1 MADKNSENRGSLEE
15 REKATKELFERDIA
29 KDGSRKDLEADD
41 VLGSDHYEV
50 AQADVA
56 MAEKADD
63 KLHREAEDAADTASV
78 KLDPSVGAE
87 QDSNENGNQSLA
99 RESRVP
105 NSAPTANSD
114 DVAATPSVFAGDS
127 RSQQVHGLHNQP
139 QQETVPSVDP
149 STESAPDTFSLG
161 IEQPEPDYGVDKLDS
176 TVQESLPGEPLEAS
190 SIDGGDQ
197 ELVVANLVVANPH
210 TEQSYNYELIGSG
223 RDYFELVN
231 NQILIKPGVNI
242 DTTQS
247 SSHSLTFQITDESG
261 NTHQETVVIN
271 VDLDAEEA
279 VIVLGVPEEQA
290 DPISEDGSSP
300 SHEEQ
305 EPEESLTF
313 SLLDETE
320 APAGFVLHE
329 DGSYDLDVTH
339 EAYQHLGVGDSQTLV
354 VPVQIITD
362 QGEVTTTEIQVVI
375 HGSNDLPIVAAEQS
389 AEATEG
395 SSTVEGEIFA
405 TDVDD
410 NSVLSFAVSD
420 GNHLPDGFVLS
431 LDGHYSFS
439 AENYNGLGEGERQIL
454 EIPITVTDEHGA
466 TAHTTLSITI
476 TGTNDGPVAV
486 AQGSTIEE
494 GELLTGQLQASD
506 VDLAEGAVL
515 SFTTA
520 SEVDGLTLNEDGS
533 YSFDASVYQSL
544 GEGETQT
551 IEVAV
556 MVTDDQGAVAETTLT
571 ITVTGTN
578 DKPVAEAHEVSVDES
593 GLVTGQLQA
602 SDVDLVEGAALS
614 FTVLSEVDGLT
625 LNEDGSYSFDASS
638 YQSLGA
644 GETETLEVPVAVT
657 DDRGAS
663 AETIL
668 TITVTG
674 TNDNPVAEA
683 HVVSADEG
691 GLVIG
696 QLHAN
701 DVDLADGATLSFTTS
716 SEVDGLTLNED
727 GSYSFAASSYQ
738 SLGEGE
744 TQTIEV
750 PVTVTDDQGAT
761 AETTLTITVTGTN
774 DNPVA
779 EAHQVSAEEGG
790 LLTGQ
795 IQASDV
801 DLAEGASLSFTTLS
815 EVEGLTL
822 NEDGSYSFD
831 AYSYQSL
838 GEGETQF
845 IEVPVTVTDDQGA
858 TTETT
863 LTITVTGTND
873 NPVAEAHQISAEEGG
888 LLIGRLQASDVDLAD
903 GTTLSFTTSSEV
915 DGLTLNEDGSYS
927 FDASSYQSLG
937 AGERE
942 FLEVPVVV
950 TDDRGATAET
960 TLTIT
965 VTGTNDAPVAEAQQT
980 SVDEGELVKGQLKAG
995 DVDLAEGSTL
1005 SFSTTSEIE
1014 GLTLNEDGTYSF
1026 DTSAYQSL
1034 GEGES
1039 QTVEV
1044 PVTVTDDQGGTA
1056 ETTLTITVIGTNDNP
1071 IAEAHEVSVDESGLI
1086 TGELQASDVDLV
1098 DGATLS
1104 FTTSSE
1110 VEGLTLN
1117 EDGSYSFDAS
1127 TYQSLGEG
1135 ETEFLEVP
1143 VVVTDD
1149 QGATAE
1155 TTLMITVTGTND
1167 APVAEA
1173 QQASV
1178 EEGVSVKGQLKAGD
1192 VDLAEGSLLSFSSTS
1207 EVEGLTLNE
1216 DGSYSFEASSY
1227 RSLGEGET
1235 EIIEVPVTVTDD
1247 QGATAE
1253 TTLTITVTG
1262 TNDAPVAEAEQAA
1275 VDEGNFVNGQLEAG
1289 DIDLAEGSALSF
1301 SSSSEVDGLTLN
1313 EDGSYSF
1320 DASSYQSLG
1329 EGETEIIEVPVT
1341 VTDDQGAT
1349 AETTLTITVTGTNDA
1364 PVTEAEQVTV
1374 DEGAL
1379 VKGQLEGDDVD
1390 LAEGST
1396 LSFSTVSEI
1405 EGLSLNED
1413 GSYTFDASSYQ
1424 SLGEGETA
1432 IFEVPVVVAD
1442 DQGATAETTLT
1453 ISVTGTNDA
1462 PVAEAE
1468 QVAVD
1473 EGNFISGQLEAGDV
1487 DLADGSSLSFSTS
1500 SEVEGLTLNEDGSYS
1515 FDASSYQSLGEGEA
1529 QSIEVP
1535 VAVTDDQ
1542 GATADTTLT
1551 ITVTGTNDAPVADA
1565 QQTTVEEGA
1574 FVKGQ
1579 LNAGDV
1585 DLAEGSSLSFST
1597 ASEIEGLTLTEDG
1610 SYAFDASSYQ
1620 SLGEG
1625 ETATFEVPVVVT
1637 DDQGATAET
1646 TLTITVTGTND
1657 VPVAEAQQTS
1667 VEEGELVK
1675 GQLKAG
1681 DIDLAEGSALSF
1693 STSSEVEGLII
1704 NDDGSYTFD
1713 ASSYQSLGAGE
1724 TETLDVPVVV
1734 SDDQGSTAETTLTIT
1749 VTGTNDAPVAEAEE
1763 VAVDEGNFISGQL
1776 EAGDVDLAEGSALSF
1791 STTSEVEGLTLNED
1805 GSYSFDASSY
1815 QSLSA
1820 GETRSIEVPVSVS
1833 DDQGAAAE
1841 TTLTI
1846 TVTGTNDNP
1855 VAEIQQISAEE
1866 GGLVTGQ
1873 LQASDVDLAEGAS
1886 LSFTT
1891 VSEVEGLT
1899 LDEDGS
1905 YSFDASSYQSL
1916 GEGETESIEVPV
1928 TVTDDQGATAE
1939 TTLMITVTG
1948 TNDNPVAEAQEISAE
1963 EGGLLT
1969 GQLQASDIDLAQS
1982 TDLSFSTS
1990 SEVEGLTLY
1999 QDGSYSF
2006 DASSY
2011 QSLGEGETATFEV
2024 PVVVTDDQ
2032 GAAAETT
2039 LTITVTGTNDA
2050 PGVDAQQTAVE
2061 EGAFV
2066 KGQLKADDVDLAEG
2080 STLSF
2085 STVSEIEGLTLNED
2099 GSYSFDA
2106 SSYQSLGEGETQSI
2120 EVPVTVTD
2128 DQGATAETTLTITV
2142 TGTNDVPIA
2151 EAQEVT
2157 VDEGG
2162 LLTGQLQAGDV
2173 DLAEGAS
2180 LSFTTVSEVEGL
2192 TLNED
2197 GSYSFDASSFQS
2209 LGAGEVQTIEV
2220 PITVTDDQGVPDE
2233 TTLTITVTGTNDAP
2247 VAEAEQVT
2255 VDEDAFIKG
2264 QLEAGDADL
2273 VEGSTLS
2280 FSTVSEIEGL
2290 TLNEDGSYSFDA
2302 SSYQSLGEGE
2312 TANFEVPVVVTD
2324 DQGAAA
2330 ETTLTI
2336 TVTGTNDAPVAETE
2350 QVTVDDGV
2358 FVKGQL
2364 KADDVDLAEGS
2375 SLSFSTS
2382 SEVEGLTLNEDG
2394 SYSFDASS
2402 YQSLSAGEA
2411 ETIEVPVS
2419 VTDDQGATAETT
2431 LTITVTGTNDAPVA
2445 EAEQVALDEGAFV
2458 KGQLEAGDVDL
2469 AEGSSISFSTSSE
2482 VEGLT
2487 LYQDGSYSFDA
2498 SSYHSLGEGETA
2510 TFEVPVVVT
2519 DDQGAAAETTLTI
2532 TVTGTND
2539 APVAKAQ
2546 QTAVEEGAFVKG
2558 QLKAGDVDLAEG
2570 ASLSFS
2576 TSSEVEGLT
2585 LHEDGS
2591 YSFDAS
2597 SYQSLSAGETQSIE
2611 VPVTVTDDQGATA
2624 ETTLTITVTGT
2635 NDAPVAEAE
2644 QVTVDEGAL
2653 VKGQLEGDD
2662 VDLAEGSTLSFS
2674 TVSEIE
2680 GLTLN
2685 EDGSYT
2691 FDASYYQ
2698 SLGEGE
2704 TAIIEVPVVV
2714 ADDQGATAETTLT
2727 ITVTGTNDAPVAE
2740 AEQVAVDE
2748 GNFISGQLEAGDVD
2762 LAEGASLSFSTSSE
2776 VEGLTLYED
2785 GSFSFDASSY
2795 QSLGAGET
2803 ETLEVPVVVT
2813 DDHGGTAETT
2823 LTVTVTGTND
2833 LPSVV
2838 AEEIV
2843 VEEGEI
2849 IRGQLEATDIDLPI
2863 GSSLSFSTN
2872 ADIEGLTLNADGSYS
2887 FDASGY
2893 EGLDR
2898 GESATIEV
2906 PVVVEDDQ
2914 GGKAET
2920 ILTIN
2925 VEGIGSDTDSSGGH
2939 EVSDPDK
2946 DDENQGRGE
2955 EGGQEHQGRG
2965 DRDDGEEDQGR
2976 SDRDDREEHRGRGDR
2991 DDREEHRG
2999 RGDREDR
3006 EEHRGRGGRDDR
3018 EEHRGRGDRE
3028 DREEH
3033 RGRGGRDDREEH
3045 RGRGGRDDRE
3055 EHRGRGDRDD
3065 REEHRGRGGRD
3076 DREEHRGRGGRDDR
3090 EEHRGRGDREDR
3102 EEHRGRDG
3110 RDEREEHR
3118 GRGDRDD
3125 REEHRGRGGRDDR
3138 EEHRGR
3144 GGRDDREEHRGRG
3157 GRDDREEHRG
3167 RGGRDDREE
3176 HRGRGGRDDHEE
3188 HRGRGGR
3195 DDREEHRGRGEHD
3208 DREHHRGWG
3217 HRDDWDEHPRNSEH
3231 GERHPQRGH
3240 RFREENEES
3249 HSSPTDIQVQ
3259 GGVVEEGSAS
3269 GTVVATLSAI
3279 DEDSGD
3285 QFSYDLIRDDSG
3297 HFEIVG
3303 DQLVITHGADLDY
3316 EDRSAHQI
3324 SIRVTDSTGNTF
3336 TETIA
3341 INVAD
3346 VQEAMSVE
3354 EENYSTSDDD
3364 SDLMEDSEDLGYRDD
3379 DSDLLEDSEDL
3390 DHRDELD
3397 DDSGLSTDS
3406 EYEFSEASS
3415 ELSDLRDFDDSQDL
3429 DHEVTE
3435 DEANNPF
3442 DGANYFDEGRGEGWT
3457 DVVQLNPD
3465 ADPNADPS
3473 NPWAISVDGEQV
3485 QYDIADNALSVNPET
3500 SSQITFSDGSE
3511 LTIEGV
3517 ERIEW

>member
-41 VLGSDHYEV
+41 VLGSDHHEV

-87 QDSNENGNQSLA
+87 QDLNENGNQSLA

-105 NSAPTANSD
+105 NSAPAANSD

-127 RSQQVHGLHNQP
+127 RSQQVHGLHDQP

-161 IEQPEPDYGVDKLDS
+161 TEQPEPDYGVDKLDS
-176 TVQESLPGEPLEAS
+176 TVQESLPGEPSEAS

-405 TDVDD
+405 TDADD

-486 AQGSTIEE
+486 AQGSSIEE

-602 SDVDLVEGAALS
+602 SDVDLAEGTALS
-614 FTVLSEVDGLT
+614 FTVLSEVDGLI

-744 TQTIEV
+744 TEIIEV

-761 AETTLTITVTGTN
+761 AEATLTITVTGTN

-801 DLAEGASLSFTTLS
+801 DLAEGASLSFTTVS

-873 NPVAEAHQISAEEGG
+873 NPVAEAHQVSAEEGG
-888 LLIGRLQASDVDLAD
+888 LLIGQLQASDVDLAD

-1086 TGELQASDVDLV
+1086 TGQLQASDIDLA

-1127 TYQSLGEG
+1127 TYQSLGAG

-1155 TTLMITVTGTND
+1155 TTLTITVTGTND

-1178 EEGVSVKGQLKAGD
+1178 EEGVLVKGQLKAGD

-1262 TNDAPVAEAEQAA
+1262 TNDAPVAEAEQVA
-1275 VDEGNFVNGQLEAG
+1275 VDEGNFVSGQLEAG
-1289 DIDLAEGSALSF
+1289 DVDLAEGSALSF

-1320 DASSYQSLG
+1320 DASSYLSLG
-1329 EGETEIIEVPVT
+1329 EGETETIEVPVT
-1341 VTDDQGAT
+1341 VTDEQGAT

-1405 EGLSLNED
+1405 EGLTLNED
-1413 GSYTFDASSYQ
+1413 GSYTFDASYYQ

-1515 FDASSYQSLGEGEA
+1515 FDASSYQSLGEGETET
-1529 QSIEVP
+1529 IEVP
-1535 VAVTDDQ
+1535 VSVSDDQ
-1542 GATADTTLT
+1542 GATAETTLT
-1551 ITVTGTNDAPVADA
+1551 ITVTGTNDAPVAEA
-1565 QQTTVEEGA
+1565 QQTAVEEGA

-2255 VDEDAFIKG
+2255 VDEGAFIKG

-2273 VEGSTLS
+2273 AEGSTLS

-2290 TLNEDGSYSFDA
+2290 TLNEDGSYSFDT

-2336 TVTGTNDAPVAETE
+2336 TVTGTNDAPVTE
-2350 QVTVDDGV
+2350 AQQTSVEEGA

-2375 SLSFSTS
+2375 TLSFSTS

-2469 AEGSSISFSTSSE
+2469 AEGSSLSFSTSSE

-2611 VPVTVTDDQGATA
+2611 VPVSVSDDQGATA

-2635 NDAPVAEAE
+2635 NDAPVAEAQQTAVE
-2644 QVTVDEGAL
+2644 EGAF
-2653 VKGQLEGDD
+2653 VKGQLK
-2662 VDLAEGSTLSFS
+2662 
-2674 TVSEIE
+2674 
-2680 GLTLN
+2680 
-2685 EDGSYT
+2685 
-2691 FDASYYQ
+2691 
-2698 SLGEGE
+2698 
-2704 TAIIEVPVVV
+2704 
-2714 ADDQGATAETTLT
+2714 
-2727 ITVTGTNDAPVAE
+2727 
-2740 AEQVAVDE
+2740 
-2748 GNFISGQLEAGDVD
+2748 AGDVD

-2976 SDRDDREEHRGRGDR
+2976 GDRDDREEHRGRGDR

-2999 RGDREDR
+2999 RGDRDDR
-3006 EEHRGRGGRDDR
+3006 EEHRGRGDRDDR
-3018 EEHRGRGDRE
+3018 EEHRGRGDRD
-3028 DREEH
+3028 DREEY

-3102 EEHRGRDG
+3102 EEHRGRG
-3110 RDEREEHR
+3110 
-3118 GRGDRDD
+3118 GRDD

-3176 HRGRGGRDDHEE
+3176 HRGRGGRDDREE
-3188 HRGRGGR
+3188 HRGRGGRDDREEHQGRGGR

-3217 HRDDWDEHPRNSEH
+3217 HRDEWDEHPRNSEH

-3303 DQLVITHGADLDY
+3303 DQLVVTHGADIDY

-3364 SDLMEDSEDLGYRDD
+3364 SDLMEDSEDLGHRDD

-3435 DEANNPF
+3435 DEANNSF

>member
-405 TDVDD
+405 TDADD

-486 AQGSTIEE
+486 AQGSSIEE

-602 SDVDLVEGAALS
+602 SDVDLAEGTALS
-614 FTVLSEVDGLT
+614 FTVLSEVDGLI

-744 TQTIEV
+744 TEIIEV

-761 AETTLTITVTGTN
+761 AEATLTITVTGTN

-801 DLAEGASLSFTTLS
+801 DLAEGASLSFTTVS

-873 NPVAEAHQISAEEGG
+873 NPVAEAHQVSAEEGG
-888 LLIGRLQASDVDLAD
+888 LLIGQLQASDVDLAD

-1086 TGELQASDVDLV
+1086 TGQLQASDIDLA

-1127 TYQSLGEG
+1127 TYQSLGAG

-1155 TTLMITVTGTND
+1155 TTLTITVTGTND

-1178 EEGVSVKGQLKAGD
+1178 EEGVLVKGQLKAGD

-1216 DGSYSFEASSY
+1216 DGSYSFDASSY

-1262 TNDAPVAEAEQAA
+1262 TNDAPVAEAEQVA
-1275 VDEGNFVNGQLEAG
+1275 VDEGNFVSGQLEAG
-1289 DIDLAEGSALSF
+1289 DVDLAEGSALSF

-1320 DASSYQSLG
+1320 DASSYLSLG
-1329 EGETEIIEVPVT
+1329 EGETETIEVPVT
-1341 VTDDQGAT
+1341 VTDEQGAT

-1405 EGLSLNED
+1405 EGLTLNED
-1413 GSYTFDASSYQ
+1413 GSYTFDASYYQ

-1515 FDASSYQSLGEGEA
+1515 FDASSYQSLGEGETET
-1529 QSIEVP
+1529 IEVP
-1535 VAVTDDQ
+1535 VSVSDDQ
-1542 GATADTTLT
+1542 GATAETTLT
-1551 ITVTGTNDAPVADA
+1551 ITVTGTNDAPVAEA
-1565 QQTTVEEGA
+1565 QQTAVEEGA

-1724 TETLDVPVVV
+1724 TETLDIPVVV

-1749 VTGTNDAPVAEAEE
+1749 VTGTNDAPVAEAEQ

-1791 STTSEVEGLTLNED
+1791 STTSEIEGLTLYED

-1815 QSLSA
+1815 QSLGE
-1820 GETRSIEVPVSVS
+1820 GETATFEVPVVVM
-1833 DDQGAAAE
+1833 DDQGAATE

-1846 TVTGTNDNP
+1846 TVTGTNDAP
-1855 VAEIQQISAEE
+1855 VVDAQQTAVEE
-1866 GGLVTGQ
+1866 GAFVKGQ
-1873 LQASDVDLAEGAS
+1873 LKADDVDLAEGSS
-1886 LSFTT
+1886 LSFSTS
-1891 VSEVEGLT
+1891 SEVEGLT
-1899 LDEDGS
+1899 LHEDGS
-1905 YSFDASSYQSL
+1905 YSFDAASYQSL

-1939 TTLMITVTG
+1939 TTLTITVTG
-1948 TNDNPVAEAQEISAE
+1948 TNDAPVAETEQVTVG
-1963 EGGLLT
+1963 EGVSVK
-1969 GQLQASDIDLAQS
+1969 GQLKAGDVDLAEGS
-1982 TDLSFSTS
+1982 TLSFSTS
-1990 SEVEGLTLY
+1990 SEVEGLTLNE
-1999 QDGSYSF
+1999 DGSYSF
-2006 DASSY
+2006 DTSSY
-2011 QSLGEGETATFEV
+2011 QSLSAGETQSIEV
-2024 PVVVTDDQ
+2024 PVTVTDDQ
-2032 GAAAETT
+2032 GSTAETT
-2039 LTITVTGTNDA
+2039 LTISVTGTNDA
-2050 PGVDAQQTAVE
+2050 PVVDAQQTAVE

-2066 KGQLKADDVDLAEG
+2066 KGQLKAGDVDLAEG
-2080 STLSF
+2080 ASLSF
-2085 STVSEIEGLTLNED
+2085 STSSEVEGLTLYED

-2106 SSYQSLGEGETQSI
+2106 SSYQSLSAGEIQSI

-2192 TLNED
+2192 ALNED

-2255 VDEDAFIKG
+2255 VDEGAFIKG

-2273 VEGSTLS
+2273 AEGSTLS

-2336 TVTGTNDAPVAETE
+2336 TVTGTNDAPVTEAQETSVE
-2350 QVTVDDGV
+2350 EGA

-2375 SLSFSTS
+2375 TLSFSTS

-2469 AEGSSISFSTSSE
+2469 AEGSSLSFSTSSE

-2498 SSYHSLGEGETA
+2498 SSYHLLGEGETA
-2510 TFEVPVVVT
+2510 TFEVAVVVT

-2611 VPVTVTDDQGATA
+2611 VPVSVTDDQGATA

-2635 NDAPVAEAE
+2635 NDAPVAEAQQTAVE
-2644 QVTVDEGAL
+2644 EGAF
-2653 VKGQLEGDD
+2653 VKGQLK
-2662 VDLAEGSTLSFS
+2662 
-2674 TVSEIE
+2674 
-2680 GLTLN
+2680 
-2685 EDGSYT
+2685 
-2691 FDASYYQ
+2691 
-2698 SLGEGE
+2698 
-2704 TAIIEVPVVV
+2704 
-2714 ADDQGATAETTLT
+2714 
-2727 ITVTGTNDAPVAE
+2727 
-2740 AEQVAVDE
+2740 
-2748 GNFISGQLEAGDVD
+2748 AGDVD

-2823 LTVTVTGTND
+2823 LTITVTGTND

-2898 GESATIEV
+2898 GESAMIEV

-2925 VEGIGSDTDSSGGH
+2925 VEGIDSDTDSSGGH

-2976 SDRDDREEHRGRGDR
+2976 GDRDDREEHRGRGDR

-2999 RGDREDR
+2999 RGEREDR

-3018 EEHRGRGDRE
+3018 EEHRGRGDRD
-3028 DREEH
+3028 DREEY

-3102 EEHRGRDG
+3102 EEHRGR
-3110 RDEREEHR
+3110 
-3118 GRGDRDD
+3118 
-3125 REEHRGRGGRDDR
+3125 GGRDDR

-3176 HRGRGGRDDHEE
+3176 HRGRG
-3188 HRGRGGR
+3188 
-3195 DDREEHRGRGEHD
+3195 
-3208 DREHHRGWG
+3208 
-3217 HRDDWDEHPRNSEH
+3217 
-3231 GERHPQRGH
+3231 
-3240 RFREENEES
+3240 
-3249 HSSPTDIQVQ
+3249 
-3259 GGVVEEGSAS
+3259 
-3269 GTVVATLSAI
+3269 
-3279 DEDSGD
+3279 
-3285 QFSYDLIRDDSG
+3285 
-3297 HFEIVG
+3297 
-3303 DQLVITHGADLDY
+3303 
-3316 EDRSAHQI
+3316 
-3324 SIRVTDSTGNTF
+3324 
-3336 TETIA
+3336 
-3341 INVAD
+3341 
-3346 VQEAMSVE
+3346 
-3354 EENYSTSDDD
+3354 
-3364 SDLMEDSEDLGYRDD
+3364 
-3379 DSDLLEDSEDL
+3379 
-3390 DHRDELD
+3390 
-3397 DDSGLSTDS
+3397 
-3406 EYEFSEASS
+3406 
-3415 ELSDLRDFDDSQDL
+3415 
-3429 DHEVTE
+3429 
-3435 DEANNPF
+3435 
-3442 DGANYFDEGRGEGWT
+3442 
-3457 DVVQLNPD
+3457 
-3465 ADPNADPS
+3465 
-3473 NPWAISVDGEQV
+3473 
-3485 QYDIADNALSVNPET
+3485 
-3500 SSQITFSDGSE
+3500 
-3511 LTIEGV
+3511 
-3517 ERIEW
+3517 

>member
-41 VLGSDHYEV
+41 VLGSDHHEV

-105 NSAPTANSD
+105 KSAPTANSD

-486 AQGSTIEE
+486 AQGSSIEE

-506 VDLAEGAVL
+506 VDLAEGVVL
-515 SFTTA
+515 SFATA

-602 SDVDLVEGAALS
+602 SDVDLAEGAALS
-614 FTVLSEVDGLT
+614 FTVLSEFDGLT

-644 GETETLEVPVAVT
+644 GETE
-657 DDRGAS
+657 
-663 AETIL
+663 I
-668 TITVTG
+668 
-674 TNDNPVAEA
+674 
-683 HVVSADEG
+683 
-691 GLVIG
+691 
-696 QLHAN
+696 
-701 DVDLADGATLSFTTS
+701 
-716 SEVDGLTLNED
+716 
-727 GSYSFAASSYQ
+727 
-738 SLGEGE
+738 
-744 TQTIEV
+744 IEV

-779 EAHQVSAEEGG
+779 EAHQISAEEGG

-801 DLAEGASLSFTTLS
+801 DLAEGSSLSFTTVSEVEGLTLNEDGSYSFDAYSYQSLGEGETQFIEVPVTVTDDQGATAETTLTITVTGTNDNPVAEAHQISAEEGGLLTGQIQASDVDLAEGSSLSFTTVS

-888 LLIGRLQASDVDLAD
+888 LLSGRLQASDVDLAD

-942 FLEVPVVV
+942 FLEVPVLV

-960 TLTIT
+960 TLTII

-1071 IAEAHEVSVDESGLI
+1071 IAEAHEVSVDESGLV
-1086 TGELQASDVDLV
+1086 TGQLQASDVDLA

-1155 TTLMITVTGTND
+1155 TTLTITVTGTND

-1178 EEGVSVKGQLKAGD
+1178 EEGVSVKGQLKAGDVDLAEGSLLSFSSTSEVEGLTLNEDGSYSFEASSYRSLGEGETEIIEVPVTVTDDQGATAETTLTITVMGTNDAPVAEIEQVAVDEGNFVSGQLEAGDIDLAEGSALSFSNSSEVDGLTLNEDGSYSFDASSYQSLGEGETEIIEVPVTVTDDQGATAETTLTITVMGTNDAPVAEAQQVSVEEGVLVKGQLKAGD

-1301 SSSSEVDGLTLN
+1301 STTSEIEGLTLNEDGSYSFDASSYQSLGEGETESIEVPVTVTDDQGAIAETTLTITVMGTNDAPVAEAEQVAVDEGNFVSGQLEAGDVDLAEGSALSFSSSSEVDGLTLN

-1329 EGETEIIEVPVT
+1329 EGETETIEVPVT
-1341 VTDDQGAT
+1341 VTDEQGAS

-1396 LSFSTVSEI
+1396 LSFSTASEI

-1542 GATADTTLT
+1542 GATAETTLT

-1597 ASEIEGLTLTEDG
+1597 ASEIEGLTLIEDG

-1724 TETLDVPVVV
+1724 TETLDIPVVV

-1749 VTGTNDAPVAEAEE
+1749 VTGTNDAPVAEAEQ

-1791 STTSEVEGLTLNED
+1791 STTSEIEGLTLNED

-1815 QSLSA
+1815 QSM
-1820 GETRSIEVPVSVS
+1820 
-1833 DDQGAAAE
+1833 
-1841 TTLTI
+1841 
-1846 TVTGTNDNP
+1846 
-1855 VAEIQQISAEE
+1855 
-1866 GGLVTGQ
+1866 
-1873 LQASDVDLAEGAS
+1873 
-1886 LSFTT
+1886 
-1891 VSEVEGLT
+1891 
-1899 LDEDGS
+1899 
-1905 YSFDASSYQSL
+1905 

-1939 TTLMITVTG
+1939 TTLTITVMG

-1982 TDLSFSTS
+1982 ADLSFSTS

-2080 STLSF
+2080 SSLSF
-2085 STVSEIEGLTLNED
+2085 STSSEVEGLTLHED

-2106 SSYQSLGEGETQSI
+2106 TSYQSLGEGETESI

-2151 EAQEVT
+2151 EAQELT

-2255 VDEDAFIKG
+2255 VDEGAFIKG

-2273 VEGSTLS
+2273 AEGSTLS

-2290 TLNEDGSYSFDA
+2290 TLNEDGSYSFDT

-2330 ETTLTI
+2330 ETTLMI
-2336 TVTGTNDAPVAETE
+2336 TVTGTNDAPVAEAQETSVE
-2350 QVTVDDGV
+2350 EGA

-2375 SLSFSTS
+2375 TLSFSTS

-2411 ETIEVPVS
+2411 ETIDVPVS

-2469 AEGSSISFSTSSE
+2469 AEGSSLSFSTSSE

-2570 ASLSFS
+2570 STLSFS

-2585 LHEDGS
+2585 LYEDGS

-2611 VPVTVTDDQGATA
+2611 VPVSVSDDQGATA

-2635 NDAPVAEAE
+2635 NDAPVAEAQQTAVE
-2644 QVTVDEGAL
+2644 EGAF
-2653 VKGQLEGDD
+2653 VKGQLK
-2662 VDLAEGSTLSFS
+2662 
-2674 TVSEIE
+2674 
-2680 GLTLN
+2680 
-2685 EDGSYT
+2685 
-2691 FDASYYQ
+2691 
-2698 SLGEGE
+2698 
-2704 TAIIEVPVVV
+2704 
-2714 ADDQGATAETTLT
+2714 
-2727 ITVTGTNDAPVAE
+2727 
-2740 AEQVAVDE
+2740 
-2748 GNFISGQLEAGDVD
+2748 AGDVD
-2762 LAEGASLSFSTSSE
+2762 LAEDSSLSFSTSSE

-2925 VEGIGSDTDSSGGH
+2925 VEGIDSDTDSSGGH

-3033 RGRGGRDDREEH
+3033 QGRGDRDDREEHRGRGDRDDREEHRGRGGRDEREEHRSRGGRDDREEHRGRGDREDREEHQGRGDRDDREEHRGRGGRDDREEHRGRGDREDREEHQGRGDRDDREEH

-3076 DREEHRGRGGRDDR
+3076 EREEHRGRGGRDDR

-3102 EEHRGRDG
+3102 EEHRGRGG
-3110 RDEREEHR
+3110 RDEREEHRGRGDRDDREEHRGRGGRDDREEHR

-3176 HRGRGGRDDHEE
+3176 HRGLGGRDDREEHRGRGGRDDREEHRGRGGRDDREE

-3259 GGVVEEGSAS
+3259 GG
-3269 GTVVATLSAI
+3269 
-3279 DEDSGD
+3279 
-3285 QFSYDLIRDDSG
+3285 
-3297 HFEIVG
+3297 
-3303 DQLVITHGADLDY
+3303 
-3316 EDRSAHQI
+3316 
-3324 SIRVTDSTGNTF
+3324 
-3336 TETIA
+3336 
-3341 INVAD
+3341 
-3346 VQEAMSVE
+3346 
-3354 EENYSTSDDD
+3354 
-3364 SDLMEDSEDLGYRDD
+3364 
-3379 DSDLLEDSEDL
+3379 
-3390 DHRDELD
+3390 
-3397 DDSGLSTDS
+3397 
-3406 EYEFSEASS
+3406 
-3415 ELSDLRDFDDSQDL
+3415 
-3429 DHEVTE
+3429 
-3435 DEANNPF
+3435 
-3442 DGANYFDEGRGEGWT
+3442 
-3457 DVVQLNPD
+3457 
-3465 ADPNADPS
+3465 
-3473 NPWAISVDGEQV
+3473 
-3485 QYDIADNALSVNPET
+3485 
-3500 SSQITFSDGSE
+3500 
-3511 LTIEGV
+3511 
-3517 ERIEW
+3517 

>member
-41 VLGSDHYEV
+41 VLGSDHHEV

-63 KLHREAEDAADTASV
+63 KLHREVEDAADSASV
-78 KLDPSVGAE
+78 KLAPSVGAE

-99 RESRVP
+99 KESRVP
-105 NSAPTANSD
+105 KSAPTANSD

-486 AQGSTIEE
+486 AQGSSIEE

-506 VDLAEGAVL
+506 VDLAEGEVL
-515 SFTTA
+515 SFATA

-551 IEVAV
+551 IEVPV
-556 MVTDDQGAVAETTLT
+556 MVTDDQGAAAETTLT
-571 ITVTGTN
+571 ITITGTN
-578 DKPVAEAHEVSVDES
+578 DKPVAEAHAVSVDES

-602 SDVDLVEGAALS
+602 SDVDLAEGAALS

-644 GETETLEVPVAVT
+644 GETETLEVPVVVT

-663 AETIL
+663 AETTL

-674 TNDNPVAEA
+674 TNDNPIAEA
-683 HVVSADEG
+683 HEVSADEG

-696 QLHAN
+696 QLQAN

-744 TQTIEV
+744 TEIIEV

-779 EAHQVSAEEGG
+779 EAHQISAVEGG

-801 DLAEGASLSFTTLS
+801 DLAEGSSLSFTTVS

-845 IEVPVTVTDDQGA
+845 IEVPVAVTDDQGA

-888 LLIGRLQASDVDLAD
+888 LLSGQLQASDVDLAD

-942 FLEVPVVV
+942 FLEVPVLV

-960 TLTIT
+960 TLTII

-980 SVDEGELVKGQLKAG
+980 YVDEGELVKGQLKAG

-1086 TGELQASDVDLV
+1086 TGQLQASDVDLA

-1110 VEGLTLN
+1110 VGGLTLN

-1216 DGSYSFEASSY
+1216 DGSYSFDASSY

-1262 TNDAPVAEAEQAA
+1262 TNDAPVAKAEQVA
-1275 VDEGNFVNGQLEAG
+1275 VDEGNFVSGQLEAG
-1289 DIDLAEGSALSF
+1289 DVDLAEGSALSF
-1301 SSSSEVDGLTLN
+1301 STSSEVDGLTLN

-1341 VTDDQGAT
+1341 ITDDQGATAEITLTITVSGTNDVPVAEAEQAAVDEGNFVSGQLEAGDIDLAEGSALSFSSSSEVDGLTLNEDGSYSFNASSYRSLGEGETEIIEVPVTVTDDQGATAESTLTITVTGTNDAPVAEIEQVAVDEGNFVSGQLEAGDVDLADGSSLSFSTSSEVEGLTLNEDGSYSFDASSYQSLGEGETETIEVPVTVTDEQGAT

-1542 GATADTTLT
+1542 GATAETTLT

-1565 QQTTVEEGA
+1565 QQTTLEEGA

-1597 ASEIEGLTLTEDG
+1597 ASEIEGLTLIEDG

-1637 DDQGATAET
+1637 DDQGASAET

-1724 TETLDVPVVV
+1724 TETLDIPVVV

-1749 VTGTNDAPVAEAEE
+1749 VTGTNDAPVAEAEQ

-1791 STTSEVEGLTLNED
+1791 STTSEIEGLTLNED
-1805 GSYSFDASSY
+1805 GSYSFDAFSY

-1833 DDQGAAAE
+1833 DDQGTAAE

-1891 VSEVEGLT
+1891 VSEVEGLV
-1899 LDEDGS
+1899 LNEDGS

-1939 TTLMITVTG
+1939 TTLTITVTGTNDAPVAEAEQVTVDEGVFVKGQLEAGDVDLAEGSSLSFSTSSEVEGLTLYEDGSYSFDASSYQSLSAGEIQSIEVPVTVTDDQGTAAETTLTITVTG
-1948 TNDNPVAEAQEISAE
+1948 TNDNPVAEAHEISAE

-2024 PVVVTDDQ
+2024 PVVVMDDQ
-2032 GAAAETT
+2032 GAATETT

-2050 PGVDAQQTAVE
+2050 PVADAQQTAVEEGAFVKGQLKADDVDLAEGSALSFSTTSEIEGLTLNEDGSYSFDAFSYQSLSAGETQSIEVPVTVTDDQGATAETTLTISVTGTNDAPVVDAQQTAVE

-2080 STLSF
+2080 ASLSF
-2085 STVSEIEGLTLNED
+2085 STSSEVEGLTLNED

-2106 SSYQSLGEGETQSI
+2106 SSYQSLSAGEIQSI

-2192 TLNED
+2192 ALNED

-2255 VDEDAFIKG
+2255 VDEGAFIKG

-2273 VEGSTLS
+2273 AEGSTLS

-2312 TANFEVPVVVTD
+2312 TVNFEVPVVVTD

-2336 TVTGTNDAPVAETE
+2336 TVTGTNDAPVAEAQE
-2350 QVTVDDGV
+2350 SSVEEGA

-2375 SLSFSTS
+2375 TLSFSTS

-2458 KGQLEAGDVDL
+2458 KGQLEAGDIDL
-2469 AEGSSISFSTSSE
+2469 AEGSTLSFSTSSE

-2498 SSYHSLGEGETA
+2498 SSYQSLGEGETA
-2510 TFEVPVVVT
+2510 TFEVPVVVM

-2539 APVAKAQ
+2539 APVADAQ

-2558 QLKAGDVDLAEG
+2558 QLKADDVDLAEG

-2576 TSSEVEGLT
+2576 TSSEVDGLT
-2585 LHEDGS
+2585 LYEDGS

-2611 VPVTVTDDQGATA
+2611 VPVSVSDDQGATA

-2635 NDAPVAEAE
+2635 NDAPVAEAQQTAVE
-2644 QVTVDEGAL
+2644 EGAF
-2653 VKGQLEGDD
+2653 VKGQLK
-2662 VDLAEGSTLSFS
+2662 
-2674 TVSEIE
+2674 
-2680 GLTLN
+2680 
-2685 EDGSYT
+2685 
-2691 FDASYYQ
+2691 
-2698 SLGEGE
+2698 
-2704 TAIIEVPVVV
+2704 
-2714 ADDQGATAETTLT
+2714 
-2727 ITVTGTNDAPVAE
+2727 
-2740 AEQVAVDE
+2740 
-2748 GNFISGQLEAGDVD
+2748 AGDVD

-2823 LTVTVTGTND
+2823 LTITVTGTND

-2925 VEGIGSDTDSSGGH
+2925 VEGIDSDTDSSGGH

-2976 SDRDDREEHRGRGDR
+2976 GDRDDREEHRRRGDRDDREEHRGRGDRDDREEHRGRGEREDREEHRGRGGRDDREEHRGRGDRDDREEHRGRGEREDREEHRGRGGRDDREEHRGRGDREDREDREEHRGRGGRDEREEHRGRGDRDDREEHRGRGGRDNREEHRGRGDRDDREEHRGRGDR

-3006 EEHRGRGGRDDR
+3006 EEHRGRGGRD
-3018 EEHRGRGDRE
+3018 
-3028 DREEH
+3028 
-3033 RGRGGRDDREEH
+3033 
-3045 RGRGGRDDRE
+3045 
-3055 EHRGRGDRDD
+3055 
-3065 REEHRGRGGRD
+3065 
-3076 DREEHRGRGGRDDR
+3076 
-3090 EEHRGRGDREDR
+3090 
-3102 EEHRGRDG
+3102 
-3110 RDEREEHR
+3110 EREE
-3118 GRGDRDD
+3118 
-3125 REEHRGRGGRDDR
+3125 
-3138 EEHRGR
+3138 
-3144 GGRDDREEHRGRG
+3144 
-3157 GRDDREEHRG
+3157 
-3167 RGGRDDREE
+3167 
-3176 HRGRGGRDDHEE
+3176 
-3188 HRGRGGR
+3188 
-3195 DDREEHRGRGEHD
+3195 
-3208 DREHHRGWG
+3208 
-3217 HRDDWDEHPRNSEH
+3217 
-3231 GERHPQRGH
+3231 
-3240 RFREENEES
+3240 
-3249 HSSPTDIQVQ
+3249 
-3259 GGVVEEGSAS
+3259 
-3269 GTVVATLSAI
+3269 
-3279 DEDSGD
+3279 
-3285 QFSYDLIRDDSG
+3285 
-3297 HFEIVG
+3297 
-3303 DQLVITHGADLDY
+3303 
-3316 EDRSAHQI
+3316 
-3324 SIRVTDSTGNTF
+3324 
-3336 TETIA
+3336 
-3341 INVAD
+3341 
-3346 VQEAMSVE
+3346 
-3354 EENYSTSDDD
+3354 
-3364 SDLMEDSEDLGYRDD
+3364 
-3379 DSDLLEDSEDL
+3379 
-3390 DHRDELD
+3390 
-3397 DDSGLSTDS
+3397 
-3406 EYEFSEASS
+3406 
-3415 ELSDLRDFDDSQDL
+3415 
-3429 DHEVTE
+3429 
-3435 DEANNPF
+3435 
-3442 DGANYFDEGRGEGWT
+3442 
-3457 DVVQLNPD
+3457 
-3465 ADPNADPS
+3465 
-3473 NPWAISVDGEQV
+3473 
-3485 QYDIADNALSVNPET
+3485 
-3500 SSQITFSDGSE
+3500 
-3511 LTIEGV
+3511 
-3517 ERIEW
+3517 

>member
-1 MADKNSENRGSLEE
+1 M
-15 REKATKELFERDIA
+15 
-29 KDGSRKDLEADD
+29 
-41 VLGSDHYEV
+41 
-50 AQADVA
+50 
-56 MAEKADD
+56 
-63 KLHREAEDAADTASV
+63 
-78 KLDPSVGAE
+78 
-87 QDSNENGNQSLA
+87 
-99 RESRVP
+99 
-105 NSAPTANSD
+105 
-114 DVAATPSVFAGDS
+114 
-127 RSQQVHGLHNQP
+127 
-139 QQETVPSVDP
+139 
-149 STESAPDTFSLG
+149 
-161 IEQPEPDYGVDKLDS
+161 
-176 TVQESLPGEPLEAS
+176 
-190 SIDGGDQ
+190 
-197 ELVVANLVVANPH
+197 
-210 TEQSYNYELIGSG
+210 
-223 RDYFELVN
+223 
-231 NQILIKPGVNI
+231 
-242 DTTQS
+242 
-247 SSHSLTFQITDESG
+247 
-261 NTHQETVVIN
+261 
-271 VDLDAEEA
+271 
-279 VIVLGVPEEQA
+279 
-290 DPISEDGSSP
+290 
-300 SHEEQ
+300 
-305 EPEESLTF
+305 
-313 SLLDETE
+313 
-320 APAGFVLHE
+320 
-329 DGSYDLDVTH
+329 
-339 EAYQHLGVGDSQTLV
+339 
-354 VPVQIITD
+354 
-362 QGEVTTTEIQVVI
+362 
-375 HGSNDLPIVAAEQS
+375 
-389 AEATEG
+389 
-395 SSTVEGEIFA
+395 
-405 TDVDD
+405 
-410 NSVLSFAVSD
+410 
-420 GNHLPDGFVLS
+420 
-431 LDGHYSFS
+431 
-439 AENYNGLGEGERQIL
+439 
-454 EIPITVTDEHGA
+454 
-466 TAHTTLSITI
+466 
-476 TGTNDGPVAV
+476 
-486 AQGSTIEE
+486 
-494 GELLTGQLQASD
+494 
-506 VDLAEGAVL
+506 
-515 SFTTA
+515 
-520 SEVDGLTLNEDGS
+520 
-533 YSFDASVYQSL
+533 
-544 GEGETQT
+544 
-551 IEVAV
+551 
-556 MVTDDQGAVAETTLT
+556 
-571 ITVTGTN
+571 
-578 DKPVAEAHEVSVDES
+578 
-593 GLVTGQLQA
+593 
-602 SDVDLVEGAALS
+602 
-614 FTVLSEVDGLT
+614 
-625 LNEDGSYSFDASS
+625 
-638 YQSLGA
+638 
-644 GETETLEVPVAVT
+644 
-657 DDRGAS
+657 
-663 AETIL
+663 
-668 TITVTG
+668 
-674 TNDNPVAEA
+674 
-683 HVVSADEG
+683 
-691 GLVIG
+691 
-696 QLHAN
+696 
-701 DVDLADGATLSFTTS
+701 
-716 SEVDGLTLNED
+716 
-727 GSYSFAASSYQ
+727 
-738 SLGEGE
+738 
-744 TQTIEV
+744 
-750 PVTVTDDQGAT
+750 
-761 AETTLTITVTGTN
+761 
-774 DNPVA
+774 
-779 EAHQVSAEEGG
+779 
-790 LLTGQ
+790 
-795 IQASDV
+795 
-801 DLAEGASLSFTTLS
+801 
-815 EVEGLTL
+815 
-822 NEDGSYSFD
+822 
-831 AYSYQSL
+831 
-838 GEGETQF
+838 
-845 IEVPVTVTDDQGA
+845 
-858 TTETT
+858 
-863 LTITVTGTND
+863 
-873 NPVAEAHQISAEEGG
+873 
-888 LLIGRLQASDVDLAD
+888 
-903 GTTLSFTTSSEV
+903 
-915 DGLTLNEDGSYS
+915 
-927 FDASSYQSLG
+927 
-937 AGERE
+937 
-942 FLEVPVVV
+942 
-950 TDDRGATAET
+950 
-960 TLTIT
+960 
-965 VTGTNDAPVAEAQQT
+965 
-980 SVDEGELVKGQLKAG
+980 
-995 DVDLAEGSTL
+995 
-1005 SFSTTSEIE
+1005 
-1014 GLTLNEDGTYSF
+1014 
-1026 DTSAYQSL
+1026 
-1034 GEGES
+1034 
-1039 QTVEV
+1039 
-1044 PVTVTDDQGGTA
+1044 
-1056 ETTLTITVIGTNDNP
+1056 
-1071 IAEAHEVSVDESGLI
+1071 
-1086 TGELQASDVDLV
+1086 
-1098 DGATLS
+1098 
-1104 FTTSSE
+1104 
-1110 VEGLTLN
+1110 
-1117 EDGSYSFDAS
+1117 
-1127 TYQSLGEG
+1127 
-1135 ETEFLEVP
+1135 
-1143 VVVTDD
+1143 
-1149 QGATAE
+1149 
-1155 TTLMITVTGTND
+1155 
-1167 APVAEA
+1167 
-1173 QQASV
+1173 
-1178 EEGVSVKGQLKAGD
+1178 
-1192 VDLAEGSLLSFSSTS
+1192 
-1207 EVEGLTLNE
+1207 
-1216 DGSYSFEASSY
+1216 
-1227 RSLGEGET
+1227 
-1235 EIIEVPVTVTDD
+1235 
-1247 QGATAE
+1247 
-1253 TTLTITVTG
+1253 
-1262 TNDAPVAEAEQAA
+1262 
-1275 VDEGNFVNGQLEAG
+1275 
-1289 DIDLAEGSALSF
+1289 
-1301 SSSSEVDGLTLN
+1301 TLN

-1329 EGETEIIEVPVT
+1329 EGEI
-1341 VTDDQGAT
+1341 
-1349 AETTLTITVTGTNDA
+1349 
-1364 PVTEAEQVTV
+1364 
-1374 DEGAL
+1374 
-1379 VKGQLEGDDVD
+1379 
-1390 LAEGST
+1390 
-1396 LSFSTVSEI
+1396 
-1405 EGLSLNED
+1405 
-1413 GSYTFDASSYQ
+1413 
-1424 SLGEGETA
+1424 
-1432 IFEVPVVVAD
+1432 
-1442 DQGATAETTLT
+1442 
-1453 ISVTGTNDA
+1453 
-1462 PVAEAE
+1462 
-1468 QVAVD
+1468 
-1473 EGNFISGQLEAGDV
+1473 
-1487 DLADGSSLSFSTS
+1487 
-1500 SEVEGLTLNEDGSYS
+1500 
-1515 FDASSYQSLGEGEA
+1515 
-1529 QSIEVP
+1529 
-1535 VAVTDDQ
+1535 
-1542 GATADTTLT
+1542 
-1551 ITVTGTNDAPVADA
+1551 
-1565 QQTTVEEGA
+1565 
-1574 FVKGQ
+1574 
-1579 LNAGDV
+1579 
-1585 DLAEGSSLSFST
+1585 
-1597 ASEIEGLTLTEDG
+1597 
-1610 SYAFDASSYQ
+1610 
-1620 SLGEG
+1620 
-1625 ETATFEVPVVVT
+1625 
-1637 DDQGATAET
+1637 
-1646 TLTITVTGTND
+1646 
-1657 VPVAEAQQTS
+1657 
-1667 VEEGELVK
+1667 
-1675 GQLKAG
+1675 
-1681 DIDLAEGSALSF
+1681 
-1693 STSSEVEGLII
+1693 
-1704 NDDGSYTFD
+1704 
-1713 ASSYQSLGAGE
+1713 
-1724 TETLDVPVVV
+1724 
-1734 SDDQGSTAETTLTIT
+1734 
-1749 VTGTNDAPVAEAEE
+1749 
-1763 VAVDEGNFISGQL
+1763 
-1776 EAGDVDLAEGSALSF
+1776 
-1791 STTSEVEGLTLNED
+1791 
-1805 GSYSFDASSY
+1805 
-1815 QSLSA
+1815 
-1820 GETRSIEVPVSVS
+1820 
-1833 DDQGAAAE
+1833 
-1841 TTLTI
+1841 
-1846 TVTGTNDNP
+1846 
-1855 VAEIQQISAEE
+1855 
-1866 GGLVTGQ
+1866 
-1873 LQASDVDLAEGAS
+1873 
-1886 LSFTT
+1886 
-1891 VSEVEGLT
+1891 
-1899 LDEDGS
+1899 
-1905 YSFDASSYQSL
+1905 
-1916 GEGETESIEVPV
+1916 
-1928 TVTDDQGATAE
+1928 
-1939 TTLMITVTG
+1939 
-1948 TNDNPVAEAQEISAE
+1948 
-1963 EGGLLT
+1963 
-1969 GQLQASDIDLAQS
+1969 
-1982 TDLSFSTS
+1982 
-1990 SEVEGLTLY
+1990 
-1999 QDGSYSF
+1999 
-2006 DASSY
+2006 
-2011 QSLGEGETATFEV
+2011 
-2024 PVVVTDDQ
+2024 
-2032 GAAAETT
+2032 
-2039 LTITVTGTNDA
+2039 
-2050 PGVDAQQTAVE
+2050 
-2061 EGAFV
+2061 
-2066 KGQLKADDVDLAEG
+2066 
-2080 STLSF
+2080 
-2085 STVSEIEGLTLNED
+2085 
-2099 GSYSFDA
+2099 
-2106 SSYQSLGEGETQSI
+2106 QSI

-2192 TLNED
+2192 ALNED

-2255 VDEDAFIKG
+2255 VDEGAFIKG

-2273 VEGSTLS
+2273 AEGSTLS

-2336 TVTGTNDAPVAETE
+2336 TVTGTNDAPVTEAQETSVE
-2350 QVTVDDGV
+2350 EGA

-2375 SLSFSTS
+2375 TLSFSTS

-2469 AEGSSISFSTSSE
+2469 AEGSSLSFSTSSE

-2611 VPVTVTDDQGATA
+2611 VPVSVSDDQGATA

-2635 NDAPVAEAE
+2635 NDAPVAEAQQTAVE
-2644 QVTVDEGAL
+2644 EGAF
-2653 VKGQLEGDD
+2653 VKGQLK
-2662 VDLAEGSTLSFS
+2662 
-2674 TVSEIE
+2674 
-2680 GLTLN
+2680 
-2685 EDGSYT
+2685 
-2691 FDASYYQ
+2691 
-2698 SLGEGE
+2698 
-2704 TAIIEVPVVV
+2704 
-2714 ADDQGATAETTLT
+2714 
-2727 ITVTGTNDAPVAE
+2727 
-2740 AEQVAVDE
+2740 
-2748 GNFISGQLEAGDVD
+2748 AGDVD

-2803 ETLEVPVVVT
+2803 ETLEVPVVVS

-2823 LTVTVTGTND
+2823 LTITVTGTND

-2925 VEGIGSDTDSSGGH
+2925 VEGIDSDTDSSGGH

-2976 SDRDDREEHRGRGDR
+2976 GDRDDREEHRGRGDR

-2999 RGDREDR
+2999 RGDRDDREEHRGRGEREDR

-3028 DREEH
+3028 DREDREEH
-3033 RGRGGRDDREEH
+3033 RGRGGRDEREEHRGRGDRDDREEHRGRGGRDNREEHRGRGDRDDREEHRGRGDRDDREEHRGRGEREDREEH

-3090 EEHRGRGDREDR
+3090 EEHRGRGD
-3102 EEHRGRDG
+3102 
-3110 RDEREEHR
+3110 
-3118 GRGDRDD
+3118 
-3125 REEHRGRGGRDDR
+3125 
-3138 EEHRGR
+3138 
-3144 GGRDDREEHRGRG
+3144 RDDREEHRGRG

-3217 HRDDWDEHPRNSEH
+3217 HRDEWDEHPRNSEH

-3303 DQLVITHGADLDY
+3303 DQLVVTHGADIDY

>member
-1 MADKNSENRGSLEE
+1 MAEKNSENRGSLEE

-41 VLGSDHYEV
+41 VLGSDHHEV
-50 AQADVA
+50 AQTDVA

-87 QDSNENGNQSLA
+87 QDLNENGNQSLA

-105 NSAPTANSD
+105 NSAPAANSD

-127 RSQQVHGLHNQP
+127 RSQQAHGLHNQP

-149 STESAPDTFSLG
+149 STKSAPDTFSSG
-161 IEQPEPDYGVDKLDS
+161 IEQPEPDYGVEKLDY
-176 TVQESLPGEPLEAS
+176 TVQESLPGEPSEAS

-305 EPEESLTF
+305 EPEESLTY

-486 AQGSTIEE
+486 AQGSSIEE

-593 GLVTGQLQA
+593 GLVTGLLQA
-602 SDVDLVEGAALS
+602 SDVDLAEGAALS

-644 GETETLEVPVAVT
+644 GETE
-657 DDRGAS
+657 
-663 AETIL
+663 I
-668 TITVTG
+668 
-674 TNDNPVAEA
+674 
-683 HVVSADEG
+683 
-691 GLVIG
+691 
-696 QLHAN
+696 
-701 DVDLADGATLSFTTS
+701 
-716 SEVDGLTLNED
+716 
-727 GSYSFAASSYQ
+727 
-738 SLGEGE
+738 
-744 TQTIEV
+744 IEV

-779 EAHQVSAEEGG
+779 EAHQISAEEGG

-801 DLAEGASLSFTTLS
+801 DLAEGSSLSFTTVS

-888 LLIGRLQASDVDLAD
+888 LLSGQLQASDVDLAD

-942 FLEVPVVV
+942 FLEVPVLV

-960 TLTIT
+960 TLTII
-965 VTGTNDAPVAEAQQT
+965 VTGTNDASVAEAQQT

-1086 TGELQASDVDLV
+1086 TGQLQASDVDLA

-1155 TTLMITVTGTND
+1155 TTLTITVMGTND

-1262 TNDAPVAEAEQAA
+1262 TNDAPVAEAEQVA
-1275 VDEGNFVNGQLEAG
+1275 VDEGNFVSGQLEAG
-1289 DIDLAEGSALSF
+1289 DVDLAEGSALSF
-1301 SSSSEVDGLTLN
+1301 SNSSEVDGLTLN

-1349 AETTLTITVTGTNDA
+1349 AEITLTITVSGTNDVPVAEAEQVAVDEGSFVSGQLEAGDIDLAEGSALSFSSSSEVDGLTLNEDGSYSFNASSYRSLGEGETEIIEVPVTVTDDQGATAETTLTITVTGTNDAPVAEAEQVAVDEGNFVSGQLEAGDVDLAEGSALSFSNSSEVDGLTLNEDGSYSFDASSYQSLGEGETETIEVPVTVTDDQGATAETTLTITVTGTNDA
-1364 PVTEAEQVTV
+1364 PVTEAEQVSV

-1396 LSFSTVSEI
+1396 LSFSTASEI

-1551 ITVTGTNDAPVADA
+1551 IGVTGTNDAPVADA

-1657 VPVAEAQQTS
+1657 VPVAEAQQTF

-1939 TTLMITVTG
+1939 TTLTITVTG

-1982 TDLSFSTS
+1982 ADLSFSTS

-2050 PGVDAQQTAVE
+2050 PVADAQQTAVE

-2080 STLSF
+2080 SSLSF
-2085 STVSEIEGLTLNED
+2085 STSSEVEGLTLHED

-2106 SSYQSLGEGETQSI
+2106 TSYQSLGEGETESI

-2128 DQGATAETTLTITV
+2128 DQGATAGTTLTITV

-2192 TLNED
+2192 ALNED

-2255 VDEDAFIKG
+2255 VDEGAFIKG

-2273 VEGSTLS
+2273 AEGSTLS

-2312 TANFEVPVVVTD
+2312 TVNFEVPVVVTD

-2336 TVTGTNDAPVAETE
+2336 TVTGTNDAPVAEAQETSVE
-2350 QVTVDDGV
+2350 EGA

-2375 SLSFSTS
+2375 TLSFSTS

-2394 SYSFDASS
+2394 SYNFDASS

-2469 AEGSSISFSTSSE
+2469 AEGSSLSFSTSSE

-2510 TFEVPVVVT
+2510 TCEVPVVVT
-2519 DDQGAAAETTLTI
+2519 DDQGATAETTLTI

-2539 APVAKAQ
+2539 DPVADAQ

-2570 ASLSFS
+2570 STLSFS

-2585 LHEDGS
+2585 LYEDGS

-2597 SYQSLSAGETQSIE
+2597 FYQSLSAGETQSIE
-2611 VPVTVTDDQGATA
+2611 VPVSVSDDQGAAA

-2635 NDAPVAEAE
+2635 NDAPVAEAQQTAVE
-2644 QVTVDEGAL
+2644 EGAF
-2653 VKGQLEGDD
+2653 VKGQL
-2662 VDLAEGSTLSFS
+2662 
-2674 TVSEIE
+2674 
-2680 GLTLN
+2680 N
-2685 EDGSYT
+2685 
-2691 FDASYYQ
+2691 
-2698 SLGEGE
+2698 
-2704 TAIIEVPVVV
+2704 
-2714 ADDQGATAETTLT
+2714 
-2727 ITVTGTNDAPVAE
+2727 
-2740 AEQVAVDE
+2740 
-2748 GNFISGQLEAGDVD
+2748 AGDVD

-2813 DDHGGTAETT
+2813 DDHGGTTETT

-2925 VEGIGSDTDSSGGH
+2925 VEGIDSDTDSSGGH

-2976 SDRDDREEHRGRGDR
+2976 GDR
-2991 DDREEHRG
+2991 D
-2999 RGDREDR
+2999 
-3006 EEHRGRGGRDDR
+3006 
-3018 EEHRGRGDRE
+3018 
-3028 DREEH
+3028 
-3033 RGRGGRDDREEH
+3033 
-3045 RGRGGRDDRE
+3045 
-3055 EHRGRGDRDD
+3055 
-3065 REEHRGRGGRD
+3065 
-3076 DREEHRGRGGRDDR
+3076 
-3090 EEHRGRGDREDR
+3090 
-3102 EEHRGRDG
+3102 
-3110 RDEREEHR
+3110 
-3118 GRGDRDD
+3118 
-3125 REEHRGRGGRDDR
+3125 
-3138 EEHRGR
+3138 
-3144 GGRDDREEHRGRG
+3144 
-3157 GRDDREEHRG
+3157 
-3167 RGGRDDREE
+3167 
-3176 HRGRGGRDDHEE
+3176 
-3188 HRGRGGR
+3188 
-3195 DDREEHRGRGEHD
+3195 
-3208 DREHHRGWG
+3208 
-3217 HRDDWDEHPRNSEH
+3217 
-3231 GERHPQRGH
+3231 
-3240 RFREENEES
+3240 
-3249 HSSPTDIQVQ
+3249 
-3259 GGVVEEGSAS
+3259 
-3269 GTVVATLSAI
+3269 
-3279 DEDSGD
+3279 
-3285 QFSYDLIRDDSG
+3285 
-3297 HFEIVG
+3297 
-3303 DQLVITHGADLDY
+3303 
-3316 EDRSAHQI
+3316 
-3324 SIRVTDSTGNTF
+3324 
-3336 TETIA
+3336 
-3341 INVAD
+3341 
-3346 VQEAMSVE
+3346 
-3354 EENYSTSDDD
+3354 
-3364 SDLMEDSEDLGYRDD
+3364 
-3379 DSDLLEDSEDL
+3379 
-3390 DHRDELD
+3390 
-3397 DDSGLSTDS
+3397 
-3406 EYEFSEASS
+3406 
-3415 ELSDLRDFDDSQDL
+3415 
-3429 DHEVTE
+3429 
-3435 DEANNPF
+3435 
-3442 DGANYFDEGRGEGWT
+3442 
-3457 DVVQLNPD
+3457 
-3465 ADPNADPS
+3465 
-3473 NPWAISVDGEQV
+3473 
-3485 QYDIADNALSVNPET
+3485 
-3500 SSQITFSDGSE
+3500 
-3511 LTIEGV
+3511 
-3517 ERIEW
+3517 

>member
-1 MADKNSENRGSLEE
+1 M
-15 REKATKELFERDIA
+15 
-29 KDGSRKDLEADD
+29 
-41 VLGSDHYEV
+41 
-50 AQADVA
+50 
-56 MAEKADD
+56 
-63 KLHREAEDAADTASV
+63 
-78 KLDPSVGAE
+78 
-87 QDSNENGNQSLA
+87 
-99 RESRVP
+99 
-105 NSAPTANSD
+105 
-114 DVAATPSVFAGDS
+114 
-127 RSQQVHGLHNQP
+127 
-139 QQETVPSVDP
+139 
-149 STESAPDTFSLG
+149 
-161 IEQPEPDYGVDKLDS
+161 
-176 TVQESLPGEPLEAS
+176 
-190 SIDGGDQ
+190 
-197 ELVVANLVVANPH
+197 
-210 TEQSYNYELIGSG
+210 
-223 RDYFELVN
+223 
-231 NQILIKPGVNI
+231 
-242 DTTQS
+242 
-247 SSHSLTFQITDESG
+247 
-261 NTHQETVVIN
+261 
-271 VDLDAEEA
+271 
-279 VIVLGVPEEQA
+279 
-290 DPISEDGSSP
+290 
-300 SHEEQ
+300 
-305 EPEESLTF
+305 
-313 SLLDETE
+313 
-320 APAGFVLHE
+320 
-329 DGSYDLDVTH
+329 
-339 EAYQHLGVGDSQTLV
+339 
-354 VPVQIITD
+354 
-362 QGEVTTTEIQVVI
+362 
-375 HGSNDLPIVAAEQS
+375 
-389 AEATEG
+389 
-395 SSTVEGEIFA
+395 
-405 TDVDD
+405 
-410 NSVLSFAVSD
+410 
-420 GNHLPDGFVLS
+420 
-431 LDGHYSFS
+431 
-439 AENYNGLGEGERQIL
+439 
-454 EIPITVTDEHGA
+454 
-466 TAHTTLSITI
+466 
-476 TGTNDGPVAV
+476 
-486 AQGSTIEE
+486 
-494 GELLTGQLQASD
+494 
-506 VDLAEGAVL
+506 
-515 SFTTA
+515 
-520 SEVDGLTLNEDGS
+520 
-533 YSFDASVYQSL
+533 
-544 GEGETQT
+544 
-551 IEVAV
+551 
-556 MVTDDQGAVAETTLT
+556 
-571 ITVTGTN
+571 
-578 DKPVAEAHEVSVDES
+578 
-593 GLVTGQLQA
+593 
-602 SDVDLVEGAALS
+602 
-614 FTVLSEVDGLT
+614 
-625 LNEDGSYSFDASS
+625 
-638 YQSLGA
+638 
-644 GETETLEVPVAVT
+644 
-657 DDRGAS
+657 
-663 AETIL
+663 
-668 TITVTG
+668 
-674 TNDNPVAEA
+674 
-683 HVVSADEG
+683 
-691 GLVIG
+691 
-696 QLHAN
+696 
-701 DVDLADGATLSFTTS
+701 
-716 SEVDGLTLNED
+716 
-727 GSYSFAASSYQ
+727 
-738 SLGEGE
+738 
-744 TQTIEV
+744 
-750 PVTVTDDQGAT
+750 
-761 AETTLTITVTGTN
+761 
-774 DNPVA
+774 
-779 EAHQVSAEEGG
+779 
-790 LLTGQ
+790 
-795 IQASDV
+795 
-801 DLAEGASLSFTTLS
+801 
-815 EVEGLTL
+815 
-822 NEDGSYSFD
+822 
-831 AYSYQSL
+831 
-838 GEGETQF
+838 
-845 IEVPVTVTDDQGA
+845 
-858 TTETT
+858 
-863 LTITVTGTND
+863 
-873 NPVAEAHQISAEEGG
+873 
-888 LLIGRLQASDVDLAD
+888 
-903 GTTLSFTTSSEV
+903 
-915 DGLTLNEDGSYS
+915 
-927 FDASSYQSLG
+927 
-937 AGERE
+937 
-942 FLEVPVVV
+942 
-950 TDDRGATAET
+950 
-960 TLTIT
+960 
-965 VTGTNDAPVAEAQQT
+965 
-980 SVDEGELVKGQLKAG
+980 
-995 DVDLAEGSTL
+995 
-1005 SFSTTSEIE
+1005 
-1014 GLTLNEDGTYSF
+1014 
-1026 DTSAYQSL
+1026 
-1034 GEGES
+1034 
-1039 QTVEV
+1039 
-1044 PVTVTDDQGGTA
+1044 
-1056 ETTLTITVIGTNDNP
+1056 
-1071 IAEAHEVSVDESGLI
+1071 
-1086 TGELQASDVDLV
+1086 
-1098 DGATLS
+1098 
-1104 FTTSSE
+1104 
-1110 VEGLTLN
+1110 
-1117 EDGSYSFDAS
+1117 
-1127 TYQSLGEG
+1127 
-1135 ETEFLEVP
+1135 
-1143 VVVTDD
+1143 
-1149 QGATAE
+1149 
-1155 TTLMITVTGTND
+1155 
-1167 APVAEA
+1167 
-1173 QQASV
+1173 
-1178 EEGVSVKGQLKAGD
+1178 
-1192 VDLAEGSLLSFSSTS
+1192 
-1207 EVEGLTLNE
+1207 
-1216 DGSYSFEASSY
+1216 
-1227 RSLGEGET
+1227 GEGET

-1262 TNDAPVAEAEQAA
+1262 TNDAPVAEAEQVA
-1275 VDEGNFVNGQLEAG
+1275 VDEGNFVSGQLEAG
-1289 DIDLAEGSALSF
+1289 DVDLAEGSALSFSTTSEIEGLTLNEDGSYSFDASPYQSLGEGETESIEVPVTVTDDQGATAETTLTITVTGANDAPVAEAEQVAIDEANFVSGQLEAGDVDLAEGSALSF

-1329 EGETEIIEVPVT
+1329 EGETETIEVPVT

-1364 PVTEAEQVTV
+1364 PVAETEQVTV

-1396 LSFSTVSEI
+1396 LSFSTASEI
-1405 EGLSLNED
+1405 EGLTLNED

-1515 FDASSYQSLGEGEA
+1515 FDASSYQSLGEGETE
-1529 QSIEVP
+1529 SIEVP
-1535 VAVTDDQ
+1535 VT
-1542 GATADTTLT
+1542 
-1551 ITVTGTNDAPVADA
+1551 
-1565 QQTTVEEGA
+1565 
-1574 FVKGQ
+1574 
-1579 LNAGDV
+1579 
-1585 DLAEGSSLSFST
+1585 
-1597 ASEIEGLTLTEDG
+1597 
-1610 SYAFDASSYQ
+1610 
-1620 SLGEG
+1620 
-1625 ETATFEVPVVVT
+1625 VT

-1657 VPVAEAQQTS
+1657 
-1667 VEEGELVK
+1667 
-1675 GQLKAG
+1675 
-1681 DIDLAEGSALSF
+1681 
-1693 STSSEVEGLII
+1693 
-1704 NDDGSYTFD
+1704 
-1713 ASSYQSLGAGE
+1713 
-1724 TETLDVPVVV
+1724 
-1734 SDDQGSTAETTLTIT
+1734 
-1749 VTGTNDAPVAEAEE
+1749 
-1763 VAVDEGNFISGQL
+1763 
-1776 EAGDVDLAEGSALSF
+1776 
-1791 STTSEVEGLTLNED
+1791 
-1805 GSYSFDASSY
+1805 
-1815 QSLSA
+1815 
-1820 GETRSIEVPVSVS
+1820 
-1833 DDQGAAAE
+1833 
-1841 TTLTI
+1841 
-1846 TVTGTNDNP
+1846 
-1855 VAEIQQISAEE
+1855 
-1866 GGLVTGQ
+1866 
-1873 LQASDVDLAEGAS
+1873 
-1886 LSFTT
+1886 
-1891 VSEVEGLT
+1891 
-1899 LDEDGS
+1899 
-1905 YSFDASSYQSL
+1905 
-1916 GEGETESIEVPV
+1916 
-1928 TVTDDQGATAE
+1928 
-1939 TTLMITVTG
+1939 
-1948 TNDNPVAEAQEISAE
+1948 NPVAEAHEISAE

-2011 QSLGEGETATFEV
+2011 QSLGEGEIATFEV

-2039 LTITVTGTNDA
+2039 LTITVSGTNDAPIAEAEHVAVDEGDFVSGQLEASDIDLAEGSALSFSTSSEVEGLTLHEDGAYSFDTTSYQSLGEGETESIEVPVTVTDDQGATAETTLTIAVTGTNDA
-2050 PGVDAQQTAVE
+2050 PIAEAEQVAVDEGAFVKGQLEAGDVDLAEGSTLSFSTSSEVEGLSLYENGSYSFDASFYQSLGEGETATFEVPVVVTDDHGATAETTLTITITGTNDAPVVDAQQTAVE

-2066 KGQLKADDVDLAEG
+2066 KGQLKAGDVDLADG
-2080 STLSF
+2080 SSLSF
-2085 STVSEIEGLTLNED
+2085 STSSEVEGLTLYED

-2106 SSYQSLGEGETQSI
+2106 SSYQSLSVGETQSI

-2128 DQGATAETTLTITV
+2128 DQGATAETTLSITV
-2142 TGTNDVPIA
+2142 TGTNNVPIA
-2151 EAQEVT
+2151 EAQEVS

-2255 VDEDAFIKG
+2255 VDEGAFIKG

-2273 VEGSTLS
+2273 AEGSTLS

-2290 TLNEDGSYSFDA
+2290 TLNGDGSYSFDA

-2336 TVTGTNDAPVAETE
+2336 TVIGTNDVPVAEAE
-2350 QVTVDDGV
+2350 QVVVDESAS
-2358 FVKGQL
+2358 VKGQL

-2375 SLSFSTS
+2375 TLSFSTS

-2402 YQSLSAGEA
+2402 YQSLGAGEV

-2419 VTDDQGATAETT
+2419 VTDDQGTTAESTLTITVIGTNDVPVAEAEQVVVDESASVKGQLKADDVDLAEGSTLSFSTSSEVEGLTLDEDGSYSFDASSYQSLGEGEAATFEVPVVVSDDQGSTTETTLTITVTGTNDAPVAEAEQVALDEGTFVKGQLEAGDVDLTEGSTLSFSTSSEVEGLTLYQDGSYSFNASSYQSLGEGETATFEVPVVVSDDQGSTTETT

-2458 KGQLEAGDVDL
+2458 KGQLEADDVDL
-2469 AEGSSISFSTSSE
+2469 TEGSSLSFSTASE

-2487 LYQDGSYSFDA
+2487 VYEDGSYSFDA
-2498 SSYHSLGEGETA
+2498 SSYQSLGAGETQSI
-2510 TFEVPVVVT
+2510 EVPVSVS
-2519 DDQGAAAETTLTI
+2519 DDQGATAETTLTI

-2539 APVAKAQ
+2539 APVAEAQ

-2576 TSSEVEGLT
+2576 T
-2585 LHEDGS
+2585 
-2591 YSFDAS
+2591 A
-2597 SYQSLSAGETQSIE
+2597 
-2611 VPVTVTDDQGATA
+2611 
-2624 ETTLTITVTGT
+2624 
-2635 NDAPVAEAE
+2635 
-2644 QVTVDEGAL
+2644 
-2653 VKGQLEGDD
+2653 
-2662 VDLAEGSTLSFS
+2662 
-2674 TVSEIE
+2674 
-2680 GLTLN
+2680 
-2685 EDGSYT
+2685 
-2691 FDASYYQ
+2691 
-2698 SLGEGE
+2698 
-2704 TAIIEVPVVV
+2704 
-2714 ADDQGATAETTLT
+2714 
-2727 ITVTGTNDAPVAE
+2727 
-2740 AEQVAVDE
+2740 
-2748 GNFISGQLEAGDVD
+2748 
-2762 LAEGASLSFSTSSE
+2762 SE

-2803 ETLEVPVVVT
+2803 EILEVPVVVT
-2813 DDHGGTAETT
+2813 DDHGGTTETT

-2893 EGLDR
+2893 EGLDS

-2925 VEGIGSDTDSSGGH
+2925 VEGINSDTDSSGGH

-2965 DRDDGEEDQGR
+2965 NRDEGEEHQGR
-2976 SDRDDREEHRGRGDR
+2976 GDREDREEHRGRGDREDREEHRGRGGRDDREEHRGRGGR

-3033 RGRGGRDDREEH
+3033 RGRGDREDREEH
-3045 RGRGGRDDRE
+3045 RGRGDREDREEHRGRGDREDREEHRSRGGRDERE

-3065 REEHRGRGGRD
+3065 REEHRGRSGRD
-3076 DREEHRGRGGRDDR
+3076 DREEHRGRGEREDREEHRGRGGRDDR

-3102 EEHRGRDG
+3102 EEHRGRGG
-3110 RDEREEHR
+3110 RDDREEHR
-3118 GRGDRDD
+3118 GRGNRED

-3138 EEHRGR
+3138 
-3144 GGRDDREEHRGRG
+3144 
-3157 GRDDREEHRG
+3157 
-3167 RGGRDDREE
+3167 
-3176 HRGRGGRDDHEE
+3176 EE

-3303 DQLVITHGADLDY
+3303 DQLVVTHGADIDY

-3324 SIRVTDSTGNTF
+3324 SIRVTDSSGNTF
-3336 TETIA
+3336 TEIIA

-3354 EENYSTSDDD
+3354 EENYSTSDD
-3364 SDLMEDSEDLGYRDD
+3364 ED

-3415 ELSDLRDFDDSQDL
+3415 ELSDLRDFDDSHDL

>member
-1 MADKNSENRGSLEE
+1 
-15 REKATKELFERDIA
+15 
-29 KDGSRKDLEADD
+29 
-41 VLGSDHYEV
+41 
-50 AQADVA
+50 

-405 TDVDD
+405 TDADD

-486 AQGSTIEE
+486 AQGSSIEE

-602 SDVDLVEGAALS
+602 SDVDLAEGTALS
-614 FTVLSEVDGLT
+614 FTVLSEVDGLI

-744 TQTIEV
+744 TEIIEV

-761 AETTLTITVTGTN
+761 AEATLTITVTGTN

-801 DLAEGASLSFTTLS
+801 DLAEGASLSFTTVS

-873 NPVAEAHQISAEEGG
+873 NPVAEAHQVSAEEGG
-888 LLIGRLQASDVDLAD
+888 LLIGQLQASDVDLAD

-1086 TGELQASDVDLV
+1086 TGQLQASDIDLA

-1127 TYQSLGEG
+1127 TYQSLGAG

-1155 TTLMITVTGTND
+1155 TTLTITVTGTND

-1178 EEGVSVKGQLKAGD
+1178 EEGVLVKGQLKAGD

-1216 DGSYSFEASSY
+1216 DGSYSFDASSY

-1262 TNDAPVAEAEQAA
+1262 TNDAPVAEAEQVA
-1275 VDEGNFVNGQLEAG
+1275 VDEGNFVSGQLEAG
-1289 DIDLAEGSALSF
+1289 DVDLAEGSALSF

-1320 DASSYQSLG
+1320 DASSYLSLG
-1329 EGETEIIEVPVT
+1329 EGETETIEVPVT
-1341 VTDDQGAT
+1341 VTDEQGAT

-1405 EGLSLNED
+1405 EGLTLNED
-1413 GSYTFDASSYQ
+1413 GSYTFDASYYQ

-1515 FDASSYQSLGEGEA
+1515 FDASSYQSLGEGETET
-1529 QSIEVP
+1529 IEVP
-1535 VAVTDDQ
+1535 VSVSDDQ
-1542 GATADTTLT
+1542 GATAETTLT
-1551 ITVTGTNDAPVADA
+1551 ITVTGTNDAPVAEA
-1565 QQTTVEEGA
+1565 QQTAVEEGA

-1724 TETLDVPVVV
+1724 TETLDIPVVV
-1734 SDDQGSTAETTLTIT
+1734 SDDQGS
-1749 VTGTNDAPVAEAEE
+1749 
-1763 VAVDEGNFISGQL
+1763 
-1776 EAGDVDLAEGSALSF
+1776 
-1791 STTSEVEGLTLNED
+1791 
-1805 GSYSFDASSY
+1805 
-1815 QSLSA
+1815 
-1820 GETRSIEVPVSVS
+1820 
-1833 DDQGAAAE
+1833 
-1841 TTLTI
+1841 
-1846 TVTGTNDNP
+1846 
-1855 VAEIQQISAEE
+1855 
-1866 GGLVTGQ
+1866 
-1873 LQASDVDLAEGAS
+1873 
-1886 LSFTT
+1886 
-1891 VSEVEGLT
+1891 
-1899 LDEDGS
+1899 
-1905 YSFDASSYQSL
+1905 
-1916 GEGETESIEVPV
+1916 
-1928 TVTDDQGATAE
+1928 
-1939 TTLMITVTG
+1939 
-1948 TNDNPVAEAQEISAE
+1948 
-1963 EGGLLT
+1963 
-1969 GQLQASDIDLAQS
+1969 
-1982 TDLSFSTS
+1982 
-1990 SEVEGLTLY
+1990 
-1999 QDGSYSF
+1999 
-2006 DASSY
+2006 
-2011 QSLGEGETATFEV
+2011 
-2024 PVVVTDDQ
+2024 
-2032 GAAAETT
+2032 
-2039 LTITVTGTNDA
+2039 
-2050 PGVDAQQTAVE
+2050 
-2061 EGAFV
+2061 
-2066 KGQLKADDVDLAEG
+2066 
-2080 STLSF
+2080 
-2085 STVSEIEGLTLNED
+2085 
-2099 GSYSFDA
+2099 
-2106 SSYQSLGEGETQSI
+2106 
-2120 EVPVTVTD
+2120 
-2128 DQGATAETTLTITV
+2128 
-2142 TGTNDVPIA
+2142 
-2151 EAQEVT
+2151 
-2157 VDEGG
+2157 
-2162 LLTGQLQAGDV
+2162 
-2173 DLAEGAS
+2173 
-2180 LSFTTVSEVEGL
+2180 
-2192 TLNED
+2192 
-2197 GSYSFDASSFQS
+2197 
-2209 LGAGEVQTIEV
+2209 
-2220 PITVTDDQGVPDE
+2220 
-2233 TTLTITVTGTNDAP
+2233 
-2247 VAEAEQVT
+2247 
-2255 VDEDAFIKG
+2255 
-2264 QLEAGDADL
+2264 
-2273 VEGSTLS
+2273 
-2280 FSTVSEIEGL
+2280 
-2290 TLNEDGSYSFDA
+2290 
-2302 SSYQSLGEGE
+2302 
-2312 TANFEVPVVVTD
+2312 
-2324 DQGAAA
+2324 
-2330 ETTLTI
+2330 
-2336 TVTGTNDAPVAETE
+2336 
-2350 QVTVDDGV
+2350 
-2358 FVKGQL
+2358 
-2364 KADDVDLAEGS
+2364 
-2375 SLSFSTS
+2375 
-2382 SEVEGLTLNEDG
+2382 
-2394 SYSFDASS
+2394 
-2402 YQSLSAGEA
+2402 
-2411 ETIEVPVS
+2411 
-2419 VTDDQGATAETT
+2419 
-2431 LTITVTGTNDAPVA
+2431 
-2445 EAEQVALDEGAFV
+2445 
-2458 KGQLEAGDVDL
+2458 
-2469 AEGSSISFSTSSE
+2469 
-2482 VEGLT
+2482 
-2487 LYQDGSYSFDA
+2487 
-2498 SSYHSLGEGETA
+2498 
-2510 TFEVPVVVT
+2510 
-2519 DDQGAAAETTLTI
+2519 
-2532 TVTGTND
+2532 
-2539 APVAKAQ
+2539 
-2546 QTAVEEGAFVKG
+2546 
-2558 QLKAGDVDLAEG
+2558 
-2570 ASLSFS
+2570 
-2576 TSSEVEGLT
+2576 
-2585 LHEDGS
+2585 
-2591 YSFDAS
+2591 
-2597 SYQSLSAGETQSIE
+2597 
-2611 VPVTVTDDQGATA
+2611 
-2624 ETTLTITVTGT
+2624 
-2635 NDAPVAEAE
+2635 
-2644 QVTVDEGAL
+2644 
-2653 VKGQLEGDD
+2653 
-2662 VDLAEGSTLSFS
+2662 
-2674 TVSEIE
+2674 
-2680 GLTLN
+2680 
-2685 EDGSYT
+2685 
-2691 FDASYYQ
+2691 
-2698 SLGEGE
+2698 
-2704 TAIIEVPVVV
+2704 
-2714 ADDQGATAETTLT
+2714 TAETTLT

-2762 LAEGASLSFSTSSE
+2762 LAEGSALSFSTTSE
-2776 VEGLTLYED
+2776 IEGLTLYED
-2785 GSFSFDASSY
+2785 GSYSFDASSY
-2795 QSLGAGET
+2795 QSLGEGET
-2803 ETLEVPVVVT
+2803 ATFEVPVVV
-2813 DDHGGTAETT
+2813 
-2823 LTVTVTGTND
+2823 
-2833 LPSVV
+2833 
-2838 AEEIV
+2838 
-2843 VEEGEI
+2843 
-2849 IRGQLEATDIDLPI
+2849 
-2863 GSSLSFSTN
+2863 
-2872 ADIEGLTLNADGSYS
+2872 
-2887 FDASGY
+2887 
-2893 EGLDR
+2893 
-2898 GESATIEV
+2898 
-2906 PVVVEDDQ
+2906 
-2914 GGKAET
+2914 
-2920 ILTIN
+2920 
-2925 VEGIGSDTDSSGGH
+2925 
-2939 EVSDPDK
+2939 
-2946 DDENQGRGE
+2946 
-2955 EGGQEHQGRG
+2955 
-2965 DRDDGEEDQGR
+2965 
-2976 SDRDDREEHRGRGDR
+2976 
-2991 DDREEHRG
+2991 
-2999 RGDREDR
+2999 
-3006 EEHRGRGGRDDR
+3006 
-3018 EEHRGRGDRE
+3018 
-3028 DREEH
+3028 
-3033 RGRGGRDDREEH
+3033 
-3045 RGRGGRDDRE
+3045 
-3055 EHRGRGDRDD
+3055 
-3065 REEHRGRGGRD
+3065 
-3076 DREEHRGRGGRDDR
+3076 
-3090 EEHRGRGDREDR
+3090 
-3102 EEHRGRDG
+3102 
-3110 RDEREEHR
+3110 
-3118 GRGDRDD
+3118 
-3125 REEHRGRGGRDDR
+3125 
-3138 EEHRGR
+3138 
-3144 GGRDDREEHRGRG
+3144 
-3157 GRDDREEHRG
+3157 
-3167 RGGRDDREE
+3167 
-3176 HRGRGGRDDHEE
+3176 
-3188 HRGRGGR
+3188 
-3195 DDREEHRGRGEHD
+3195 
-3208 DREHHRGWG
+3208 
-3217 HRDDWDEHPRNSEH
+3217 
-3231 GERHPQRGH
+3231 
-3240 RFREENEES
+3240 
-3249 HSSPTDIQVQ
+3249 
-3259 GGVVEEGSAS
+3259 
-3269 GTVVATLSAI
+3269 
-3279 DEDSGD
+3279 
-3285 QFSYDLIRDDSG
+3285 
-3297 HFEIVG
+3297 
-3303 DQLVITHGADLDY
+3303 
-3316 EDRSAHQI
+3316 
-3324 SIRVTDSTGNTF
+3324 
-3336 TETIA
+3336 
-3341 INVAD
+3341 
-3346 VQEAMSVE
+3346 
-3354 EENYSTSDDD
+3354 
-3364 SDLMEDSEDLGYRDD
+3364 
-3379 DSDLLEDSEDL
+3379 
-3390 DHRDELD
+3390 
-3397 DDSGLSTDS
+3397 
-3406 EYEFSEASS
+3406 
-3415 ELSDLRDFDDSQDL
+3415 
-3429 DHEVTE
+3429 
-3435 DEANNPF
+3435 
-3442 DGANYFDEGRGEGWT
+3442 
-3457 DVVQLNPD
+3457 
-3465 ADPNADPS
+3465 
-3473 NPWAISVDGEQV
+3473 
-3485 QYDIADNALSVNPET
+3485 
-3500 SSQITFSDGSE
+3500 
-3511 LTIEGV
+3511 
-3517 ERIEW
+3517 

>member
-1 MADKNSENRGSLEE
+1 
-15 REKATKELFERDIA
+15 
-29 KDGSRKDLEADD
+29 
-41 VLGSDHYEV
+41 
-50 AQADVA
+50 

-87 QDSNENGNQSLA
+87 QDLNENGNQSLA

-105 NSAPTANSD
+105 NSAPAANSD

-127 RSQQVHGLHNQP
+127 RSQQVHGLHDQP

-161 IEQPEPDYGVDKLDS
+161 TEQPEPDYGVDKLDS
-176 TVQESLPGEPLEAS
+176 TVQESLPGEPSEAS

-405 TDVDD
+405 TDADD

-486 AQGSTIEE
+486 AQGSSIEE

-602 SDVDLVEGAALS
+602 SDVDLAEGTALS
-614 FTVLSEVDGLT
+614 FTVLSEVDGLI

-744 TQTIEV
+744 TEIIEV

-761 AETTLTITVTGTN
+761 AEATLTITVTGTN

-873 NPVAEAHQISAEEGG
+873 NPVAEAHQVSAEEGG
-888 LLIGRLQASDVDLAD
+888 LLIGQLQASDVDLAD

-1086 TGELQASDVDLV
+1086 TGQLQASDIDLA

-1127 TYQSLGEG
+1127 TYQSLGAG

-1155 TTLMITVTGTND
+1155 TTLTITVTGTND

-1178 EEGVSVKGQLKAGD
+1178 EEGMLVKGQLKAGD

-1262 TNDAPVAEAEQAA
+1262 INDAPVAEAEQVA
-1275 VDEGNFVNGQLEAG
+1275 VDEGNFVSGQLEAG
-1289 DIDLAEGSALSF
+1289 DVDLAEGSALSF
-1301 SSSSEVDGLTLN
+1301 SSSSEVDGLTLY

-1320 DASSYQSLG
+1320 DASSYLSLG
-1329 EGETEIIEVPVT
+1329 EGETETIEVPVT
-1341 VTDDQGAT
+1341 VTDEQGAT

-1405 EGLSLNED
+1405 EGLTLNED
-1413 GSYTFDASSYQ
+1413 GSYTFDASYYQ

-1515 FDASSYQSLGEGEA
+1515 FDASSYQSLGEGETET
-1529 QSIEVP
+1529 IEVP
-1535 VAVTDDQ
+1535 VSVSDDQ
-1542 GATADTTLT
+1542 GATAETTLT
-1551 ITVTGTNDAPVADA
+1551 ITVTGTNDAPVAEA
-1565 QQTTVEEGA
+1565 QQTAVEEGA

-1724 TETLDVPVVV
+1724 TETLDIPVVV

-1791 STTSEVEGLTLNED
+1791 STTSE
-1805 GSYSFDASSY
+1805 
-1815 QSLSA
+1815 
-1820 GETRSIEVPVSVS
+1820 I
-1833 DDQGAAAE
+1833 
-1841 TTLTI
+1841 
-1846 TVTGTNDNP
+1846 
-1855 VAEIQQISAEE
+1855 
-1866 GGLVTGQ
+1866 
-1873 LQASDVDLAEGAS
+1873 
-1886 LSFTT
+1886 
-1891 VSEVEGLT
+1891 
-1899 LDEDGS
+1899 
-1905 YSFDASSYQSL
+1905 
-1916 GEGETESIEVPV
+1916 
-1928 TVTDDQGATAE
+1928 
-1939 TTLMITVTG
+1939 
-1948 TNDNPVAEAQEISAE
+1948 
-1963 EGGLLT
+1963 
-1969 GQLQASDIDLAQS
+1969 
-1982 TDLSFSTS
+1982 
-1990 SEVEGLTLY
+1990 EGLTLY
-1999 QDGSYSF
+1999 EDGSYSF

-2024 PVVVTDDQ
+2024 PVVVMDDQ
-2032 GAAAETT
+2032 GAAT
-2039 LTITVTGTNDA
+2039 
-2050 PGVDAQQTAVE
+2050 
-2061 EGAFV
+2061 
-2066 KGQLKADDVDLAEG
+2066 
-2080 STLSF
+2080 
-2085 STVSEIEGLTLNED
+2085 
-2099 GSYSFDA
+2099 
-2106 SSYQSLGEGETQSI
+2106 
-2120 EVPVTVTD
+2120 
-2128 DQGATAETTLTITV
+2128 
-2142 TGTNDVPIA
+2142 
-2151 EAQEVT
+2151 
-2157 VDEGG
+2157 
-2162 LLTGQLQAGDV
+2162 
-2173 DLAEGAS
+2173 
-2180 LSFTTVSEVEGL
+2180 
-2192 TLNED
+2192 
-2197 GSYSFDASSFQS
+2197 
-2209 LGAGEVQTIEV
+2209 
-2220 PITVTDDQGVPDE
+2220 E

-2247 VAEAEQVT
+2247 V
-2255 VDEDAFIKG
+2255 VDA
-2264 QLEAGDADL
+2264 QQTA
-2273 VEGSTLS
+2273 VE
-2280 FSTVSEIEGL
+2280 EG
-2290 TLNEDGSYSFDA
+2290 A
-2302 SSYQSLGEGE
+2302 
-2312 TANFEVPVVVTD
+2312 
-2324 DQGAAA
+2324 
-2330 ETTLTI
+2330 
-2336 TVTGTNDAPVAETE
+2336 
-2350 QVTVDDGV
+2350 

-2382 SEVEGLTLNEDG
+2382 SEVEGLTL
-2394 SYSFDASS
+2394 
-2402 YQSLSAGEA
+2402 
-2411 ETIEVPVS
+2411 
-2419 VTDDQGATAETT
+2419 
-2431 LTITVTGTNDAPVA
+2431 
-2445 EAEQVALDEGAFV
+2445 
-2458 KGQLEAGDVDL
+2458 
-2469 AEGSSISFSTSSE
+2469 
-2482 VEGLT
+2482 
-2487 LYQDGSYSFDA
+2487 
-2498 SSYHSLGEGETA
+2498 
-2510 TFEVPVVVT
+2510 
-2519 DDQGAAAETTLTI
+2519 
-2532 TVTGTND
+2532 
-2539 APVAKAQ
+2539 
-2546 QTAVEEGAFVKG
+2546 
-2558 QLKAGDVDLAEG
+2558 
-2570 ASLSFS
+2570 
-2576 TSSEVEGLT
+2576 
-2585 LHEDGS
+2585 HEDGS
-2591 YSFDAS
+2591 YSFDAA
-2597 SYQSLSAGETQSIE
+2597 SYQSLGEGETESIE

-2635 NDAPVAEAE
+2635 NDAPVAETE
-2644 QVTVDEGAL
+2644 QVTVGEGVS
-2653 VKGQLEGDD
+2653 VKGQLKAGD

-2674 TVSEIE
+2674 TSSEVE

-2685 EDGSYT
+2685 EDGSYS
-2691 FDASYYQ
+2691 FDTSSYQ
-2698 SLGEGE
+2698 SLSAGE
-2704 TAIIEVPVVV
+2704 TQSIEVPVTVT
-2714 ADDQGATAETTLT
+2714 DDQGSTAETTLT
-2727 ITVTGTNDAPVAE
+2727 ISVTGTNDAPV
-2740 AEQVAVDE
+2740 VDA
-2748 GNFISGQLEAGDVD
+2748 Q
-2762 LAEGASLSFSTSSE
+2762 
-2776 VEGLTLYED
+2776 
-2785 GSFSFDASSY
+2785 
-2795 QSLGAGET
+2795 Q
-2803 ETLEVPVVVT
+2803 
-2813 DDHGGTAETT
+2813 TA
-2823 LTVTVTGTND
+2823 
-2833 LPSVV
+2833 
-2838 AEEIV
+2838 
-2843 VEEGEI
+2843 VEEGAFVK
-2849 IRGQLEATDIDLPI
+2849 GQL
-2863 GSSLSFSTN
+2863 
-2872 ADIEGLTLNADGSYS
+2872 
-2887 FDASGY
+2887 
-2893 EGLDR
+2893 
-2898 GESATIEV
+2898 
-2906 PVVVEDDQ
+2906 
-2914 GGKAET
+2914 KA
-2920 ILTIN
+2920 
-2925 VEGIGSDTDSSGGH
+2925 
-2939 EVSDPDK
+2939 
-2946 DDENQGRGE
+2946 
-2955 EGGQEHQGRG
+2955 
-2965 DRDDGEEDQGR
+2965 
-2976 SDRDDREEHRGRGDR
+2976 
-2991 DDREEHRG
+2991 
-2999 RGDREDR
+2999 
-3006 EEHRGRGGRDDR
+3006 
-3018 EEHRGRGDRE
+3018 
-3028 DREEH
+3028 
-3033 RGRGGRDDREEH
+3033 
-3045 RGRGGRDDRE
+3045 
-3055 EHRGRGDRDD
+3055 
-3065 REEHRGRGGRD
+3065 
-3076 DREEHRGRGGRDDR
+3076 
-3090 EEHRGRGDREDR
+3090 
-3102 EEHRGRDG
+3102 
-3110 RDEREEHR
+3110 
-3118 GRGDRDD
+3118 
-3125 REEHRGRGGRDDR
+3125 
-3138 EEHRGR
+3138 
-3144 GGRDDREEHRGRG
+3144 
-3157 GRDDREEHRG
+3157 
-3167 RGGRDDREE
+3167 
-3176 HRGRGGRDDHEE
+3176 
-3188 HRGRGGR
+3188 
-3195 DDREEHRGRGEHD
+3195 
-3208 DREHHRGWG
+3208 
-3217 HRDDWDEHPRNSEH
+3217 
-3231 GERHPQRGH
+3231 
-3240 RFREENEES
+3240 
-3249 HSSPTDIQVQ
+3249 
-3259 GGVVEEGSAS
+3259 
-3269 GTVVATLSAI
+3269 
-3279 DEDSGD
+3279 
-3285 QFSYDLIRDDSG
+3285 
-3297 HFEIVG
+3297 
-3303 DQLVITHGADLDY
+3303 
-3316 EDRSAHQI
+3316 
-3324 SIRVTDSTGNTF
+3324 
-3336 TETIA
+3336 
-3341 INVAD
+3341 
-3346 VQEAMSVE
+3346 
-3354 EENYSTSDDD
+3354 
-3364 SDLMEDSEDLGYRDD
+3364 
-3379 DSDLLEDSEDL
+3379 
-3390 DHRDELD
+3390 
-3397 DDSGLSTDS
+3397 
-3406 EYEFSEASS
+3406 
-3415 ELSDLRDFDDSQDL
+3415 
-3429 DHEVTE
+3429 
-3435 DEANNPF
+3435 
-3442 DGANYFDEGRGEGWT
+3442 
-3457 DVVQLNPD
+3457 
-3465 ADPNADPS
+3465 
-3473 NPWAISVDGEQV
+3473 
-3485 QYDIADNALSVNPET
+3485 
-3500 SSQITFSDGSE
+3500 
-3511 LTIEGV
+3511 
-3517 ERIEW
+3517 

>member
-41 VLGSDHYEV
+41 VLGSDHHEV

-63 KLHREAEDAADTASV
+63 KLQREAEDAADTASV
-78 KLDPSVGAE
+78 KLAPSVGAG
-87 QDSNENGNQSLA
+87 QDLNENGNQSLA

-105 NSAPTANSD
+105 KSAPTADSD

-127 RSQQVHGLHNQP
+127 RTQQAHGLHNQP

-149 STESAPDTFSLG
+149 STESAPDTLSLG
-161 IEQPEPDYGVDKLDS
+161 IEQPEPDYAVKTLDS
-176 TVQESLPGEPLEAS
+176 TVQESLPGETSEAP

-210 TEQSYNYELIGSG
+210 AEQSYNYELIGSG

-271 VDLDAEEA
+271 VDLNTEEA
-279 VIVLGVPEEQA
+279 VIVLGVPEEQTG
-290 DPISEDGSSP
+290 PISEDGSSP
-300 SHEEQ
+300 IHEEQ
-305 EPEESLTF
+305 EPEESLTY
-313 SLLDETE
+313 SLLGETE

-354 VPVQIITD
+354 VPVQIITG

-395 SSTVEGEIFA
+395 SSTIEGEIFA

-410 NSVLSFAVSD
+410 NSVLSFAISD

-466 TAHTTLSITI
+466 TAHTSLSITI

-486 AQGSTIEE
+486 AHESSIEE

-520 SEVDGLTLNEDGS
+520 SEVVGLTLNEDGS

-551 IEVAV
+551 IEVPV
-556 MVTDDQGAVAETTLT
+556 MVTDDQGAAAETTLT
-571 ITVTGTN
+571 ITITGTN

-602 SDVDLVEGAALS
+602 SDVDLAEGAALS
-614 FTVLSEVDGLT
+614 FSVLSEVDGLT

-644 GETETLEVPVAVT
+644 GETETLEVPVVVT

-663 AETIL
+663 AETTL

-683 HVVSADEG
+683 HEVSADEG
-691 GLVIG
+691 GLVTG
-696 QLHAN
+696 QLQAN
-701 DVDLADGATLSFTTS
+701 DVDLADGVTLSFTTS

-801 DLAEGASLSFTTLS
+801 DLAEGASLSFTTVS

-822 NEDGSYSFD
+822 NEDGSYSF
-831 AYSYQSL
+831 AASSYQSL

-873 NPVAEAHQISAEEGG
+873 NPVAEAHQIAAEEDG
-888 LLIGRLQASDVDLAD
+888 LLTGQLQASDVDLAE
-903 GTTLSFTTSSEV
+903 GSALSFSSSSEV

-965 VTGTNDAPVAEAQQT
+965 VTGTNDAPFAEAQQT

-1014 GLTLNEDGTYSF
+1014 GLTLNEDGTYCF

-1071 IAEAHEVSVDESGLI
+1071 IAEAHEVSVDESGLV
-1086 TGELQASDVDLV
+1086 TGQLRASDVDLA

-1110 VEGLTLN
+1110 VDGLTLN

-1155 TTLMITVTGTND
+1155 TTL
-1167 APVAEA
+1167 
-1173 QQASV
+1173 
-1178 EEGVSVKGQLKAGD
+1178 
-1192 VDLAEGSLLSFSSTS
+1192 
-1207 EVEGLTLNE
+1207 
-1216 DGSYSFEASSY
+1216 
-1227 RSLGEGET
+1227 
-1235 EIIEVPVTVTDD
+1235 
-1247 QGATAE
+1247 
-1253 TTLTITVTG
+1253 TITVTG
-1262 TNDAPVAEAEQAA
+1262 TNDAPVAEVQQAS
-1275 VDEGNFVNGQLEAG
+1275 VEEGVLVKGRLKAG
-1289 DIDLAEGSALSF
+1289 DVDLAEGSALSF

-1320 DASSYQSLG
+1320 DASYYQSLG

-1349 AETTLTITVTGTNDA
+1349 AETTLTITVMGTNDA
-1364 PVTEAEQVTV
+1364 PVAEAEQVAV

-1379 VKGQLEGDDVD
+1379 VKGQLEGNDVD

-1396 LSFSTVSEI
+1396 LSFSTASEI
-1405 EGLSLNED
+1405 EGLTLNED

-1487 DLADGSSLSFSTS
+1487 DLTDGSSLSFSTS
-1500 SEVEGLTLNEDGSYS
+1500 SEVEGLTLN
-1515 FDASSYQSLGEGEA
+1515 
-1529 QSIEVP
+1529 
-1535 VAVTDDQ
+1535 
-1542 GATADTTLT
+1542 
-1551 ITVTGTNDAPVADA
+1551 
-1565 QQTTVEEGA
+1565 
-1574 FVKGQ
+1574 
-1579 LNAGDV
+1579 
-1585 DLAEGSSLSFST
+1585 
-1597 ASEIEGLTLTEDG
+1597 
-1610 SYAFDASSYQ
+1610 
-1620 SLGEG
+1620 
-1625 ETATFEVPVVVT
+1625 
-1637 DDQGATAET
+1637 
-1646 TLTITVTGTND
+1646 
-1657 VPVAEAQQTS
+1657 
-1667 VEEGELVK
+1667 
-1675 GQLKAG
+1675 
-1681 DIDLAEGSALSF
+1681 
-1693 STSSEVEGLII
+1693 
-1704 NDDGSYTFD
+1704 
-1713 ASSYQSLGAGE
+1713 
-1724 TETLDVPVVV
+1724 
-1734 SDDQGSTAETTLTIT
+1734 
-1749 VTGTNDAPVAEAEE
+1749 
-1763 VAVDEGNFISGQL
+1763 
-1776 EAGDVDLAEGSALSF
+1776 
-1791 STTSEVEGLTLNED
+1791 
-1805 GSYSFDASSY
+1805 
-1815 QSLSA
+1815 
-1820 GETRSIEVPVSVS
+1820 
-1833 DDQGAAAE
+1833 
-1841 TTLTI
+1841 
-1846 TVTGTNDNP
+1846 
-1855 VAEIQQISAEE
+1855 
-1866 GGLVTGQ
+1866 
-1873 LQASDVDLAEGAS
+1873 
-1886 LSFTT
+1886 
-1891 VSEVEGLT
+1891 
-1899 LDEDGS
+1899 EDGS

-1939 TTLMITVTG
+1939 TTLTITVTG
-1948 TNDNPVAEAQEISAE
+1948 TNDNPVAEAHEISAE

-2011 QSLGEGETATFEV
+2011 QSLGEGEIATFEV

-2039 LTITVTGTNDA
+2039 LTITVTGTNDVPVAEAQQTSLEEGELVKGQLKAGDIDLAEGSALSFSTSSEVEGLIINEDGSYTFDASSYQSLGEGETETLDIPVVVSDDQGSTAETTLTITVTGTNDA
-2050 PGVDAQQTAVE
+2050 PVAEAEQVAVVEGNFISGQLEAGDVDLAEGSALSFSTTSEIEGLTLNEDGSYSFAASSYQSLGEGETQTIEVPVTVTDDQGATAETTLTITVTGTNDNPVAEAHQVSAEEGGLVTGQLKASDVDLAEGASLSFTTVSEVEGLTLNEDGSYSFDASSYQLLGEGETESIEVPVTVTDDQGATAETTLTITVTGTNDNPVAEAHEISAEEGGLLTGQLQASDIDLAQSTDLSFSTSSEVEGLTLYQDGSYSFDASSYQSLGEGEIATFEVPVVVTDDHGATAETTLTITITGTNDAPVVDAQQTAVE

-2066 KGQLKADDVDLAEG
+2066 KGQLKAGDVDLDDG
-2080 STLSF
+2080 SSLSF
-2085 STVSEIEGLTLNED
+2085 STSSEVEGLTLYED

-2106 SSYQSLGEGETQSI
+2106 SSYQSLSAGETQSI

-2128 DQGATAETTLTITV
+2128 DQGATAEATLTITV

-2255 VDEDAFIKG
+2255 VDEGAFIKG
-2264 QLEAGDADL
+2264 QLEAGDVDL
-2273 VEGSTLS
+2273 AEGSTLS

-2330 ETTLTI
+2330 ETTLMI
-2336 TVTGTNDAPVAETE
+2336 TVTGTNDAPVAEAQQTAVE
-2350 QVTVDDGV
+2350 EGA

-2375 SLSFSTS
+2375 ILSFSTS

-2402 YQSLSAGEA
+2402 YQSLGEGEA
-2411 ETIEVPVS
+2411 ATFEVPVVVS
-2419 VTDDQGATAETT
+2419 DDQGSTTETT

-2469 AEGSSISFSTSSE
+2469 TEGSTLSFSTSSE

-2487 LYQDGSYSFDA
+2487 LYQDGSYSFNA
-2498 SSYHSLGEGETA
+2498 SSYQSLGEGETA
-2510 TFEVPVVVT
+2510 TFEVPVVVS
-2519 DDQGAAAETTLTI
+2519 DDQGSTTETTLTI

-2539 APVAKAQ
+2539 APVVDAQ

-2558 QLKAGDVDLAEG
+2558 QLKADDVDLAEG
-2570 ASLSFS
+2570 SSLSFS
-2576 TSSEVEGLT
+2576 TASEVEGLT
-2585 LHEDGS
+2585 VYEDGS

-2597 SYQSLSAGETQSIE
+2597 SYQSLGAGETQSIE
-2611 VPVTVTDDQGATA
+2611 VPVSVSDDQGATA

-2635 NDAPVAEAE
+2635 NDAPVAEAQQTAVE
-2644 QVTVDEGAL
+2644 EGAF
-2653 VKGQLEGDD
+2653 VKGQLK
-2662 VDLAEGSTLSFS
+2662 
-2674 TVSEIE
+2674 
-2680 GLTLN
+2680 
-2685 EDGSYT
+2685 
-2691 FDASYYQ
+2691 
-2698 SLGEGE
+2698 
-2704 TAIIEVPVVV
+2704 
-2714 ADDQGATAETTLT
+2714 
-2727 ITVTGTNDAPVAE
+2727 
-2740 AEQVAVDE
+2740 
-2748 GNFISGQLEAGDVD
+2748 AGDVD
-2762 LAEGASLSFSTSSE
+2762 LTEGASLSFSTASE
-2776 VEGLTLYED
+2776 VEGLTLYEN
-2785 GSFSFDASSY
+2785 GTYSFDASSY

-2813 DDHGGTAETT
+2813 DDHGGTTETT

-2838 AEEIV
+2838 AEEVV

-2863 GSSLSFSTN
+2863 GSSLTFSTN

-2893 EGLDR
+2893 EGLDS

-2925 VEGIGSDTDSSGGH
+2925 VEGIDSDTDSSGGH

-2955 EGGQEHQGRG
+2955 EGRQEHQGRG
-2965 DRDDGEEDQGR
+2965 DRDEGEEHQGR
-2976 SDRDDREEHRGRGDR
+2976 GDREDREEHRGRGGRDDREEHRGRDEREEHRGRGDREDREEHRGRGDR
-2991 DDREEHRG
+2991 EDREEHRG

-3018 EEHRGRGDRE
+3018 EEHRGRGERE

-3033 RGRGGRDDREEH
+3033 RGRGDRE
-3045 RGRGGRDDRE
+3045 DRE

-3102 EEHRGRDG
+3102 EEHRGRGDREDREEHRSRGGRDEREEHRGRGDREDREEHRGRGDREDREEHRSRGG

-3125 REEHRGRGGRDDR
+3125 REEHRGRSGRDDREEHRGRGEREDREEHRGRGGRDEREEHRGRGGRDDREEHRGRGDREDREEHRGRGGRDEREEHRGRGGRDDREEHRGHGGRDDR

-3167 RGGRDDREE
+3167 RGGRDDR
-3176 HRGRGGRDDHEE
+3176 EE

-3259 GGVVEEGSAS
+3259 GGVVEEGSAC

-3303 DQLVITHGADLDY
+3303 DQLVVTHGADIDY

-3324 SIRVTDSTGNTF
+3324 SIRVTDSSGNTF

-3354 EENYSTSDDD
+3354 EENYSTSDD
-3364 SDLMEDSEDLGYRDD
+3364 EE
-3379 DSDLLEDSEDL
+3379 DSDLLEVSEDL

-3415 ELSDLRDFDDSQDL
+3415 ELSDLRDFDDSHDL

>member
-41 VLGSDHYEV
+41 VLGSDHHEV

-87 QDSNENGNQSLA
+87 QDLNENGNQSLA

-105 NSAPTANSD
+105 KSAPTANSD

-127 RSQQVHGLHNQP
+127 RSQQVHGLHDQP

-176 TVQESLPGEPLEAS
+176 TVQESLPGEPSEAS

-405 TDVDD
+405 TDADD

-486 AQGSTIEE
+486 AQGSSIEE

-602 SDVDLVEGAALS
+602 SDVDLAEGTALS
-614 FTVLSEVDGLT
+614 FTVLSEVDGLI

-744 TQTIEV
+744 TEIIEV

-761 AETTLTITVTGTN
+761 AEATLTITVTGTN

-873 NPVAEAHQISAEEGG
+873 NPVAEAHQVSAEEGG
-888 LLIGRLQASDVDLAD
+888 LLIGQLQASDVDLAD

-1086 TGELQASDVDLV
+1086 TGQLQASDIDLA

-1127 TYQSLGEG
+1127 TYQSLGAG

-1155 TTLMITVTGTND
+1155 TTLTITVTGTND

-1178 EEGVSVKGQLKAGD
+1178 EEGVLVKGQLKAGD

-1262 TNDAPVAEAEQAA
+1262 TNDAPVAEAEQVA
-1275 VDEGNFVNGQLEAG
+1275 VDEGNFVSGQLEAG
-1289 DIDLAEGSALSF
+1289 DVDLAEGSALSF

-1320 DASSYQSLG
+1320 DASSYLSLG
-1329 EGETEIIEVPVT
+1329 EGETETIEVPVT
-1341 VTDDQGAT
+1341 VTDEQGAT
-1349 AETTLTITVTGTNDA
+1349 AETTLTI
-1364 PVTEAEQVTV
+1364 
-1374 DEGAL
+1374 
-1379 VKGQLEGDDVD
+1379 
-1390 LAEGST
+1390 
-1396 LSFSTVSEI
+1396 
-1405 EGLSLNED
+1405 
-1413 GSYTFDASSYQ
+1413 
-1424 SLGEGETA
+1424 
-1432 IFEVPVVVAD
+1432 
-1442 DQGATAETTLT
+1442 
-1453 ISVTGTNDA
+1453 
-1462 PVAEAE
+1462 
-1468 QVAVD
+1468 
-1473 EGNFISGQLEAGDV
+1473 
-1487 DLADGSSLSFSTS
+1487 
-1500 SEVEGLTLNEDGSYS
+1500 
-1515 FDASSYQSLGEGEA
+1515 
-1529 QSIEVP
+1529 
-1535 VAVTDDQ
+1535 
-1542 GATADTTLT
+1542 
-1551 ITVTGTNDAPVADA
+1551 
-1565 QQTTVEEGA
+1565 
-1574 FVKGQ
+1574 
-1579 LNAGDV
+1579 
-1585 DLAEGSSLSFST
+1585 
-1597 ASEIEGLTLTEDG
+1597 
-1610 SYAFDASSYQ
+1610 
-1620 SLGEG
+1620 
-1625 ETATFEVPVVVT
+1625 
-1637 DDQGATAET
+1637 
-1646 TLTITVTGTND
+1646 
-1657 VPVAEAQQTS
+1657 
-1667 VEEGELVK
+1667 
-1675 GQLKAG
+1675 
-1681 DIDLAEGSALSF
+1681 
-1693 STSSEVEGLII
+1693 
-1704 NDDGSYTFD
+1704 
-1713 ASSYQSLGAGE
+1713 
-1724 TETLDVPVVV
+1724 
-1734 SDDQGSTAETTLTIT
+1734 
-1749 VTGTNDAPVAEAEE
+1749 
-1763 VAVDEGNFISGQL
+1763 
-1776 EAGDVDLAEGSALSF
+1776 
-1791 STTSEVEGLTLNED
+1791 
-1805 GSYSFDASSY
+1805 
-1815 QSLSA
+1815 
-1820 GETRSIEVPVSVS
+1820 
-1833 DDQGAAAE
+1833 
-1841 TTLTI
+1841 
-1846 TVTGTNDNP
+1846 
-1855 VAEIQQISAEE
+1855 
-1866 GGLVTGQ
+1866 
-1873 LQASDVDLAEGAS
+1873 
-1886 LSFTT
+1886 
-1891 VSEVEGLT
+1891 
-1899 LDEDGS
+1899 
-1905 YSFDASSYQSL
+1905 
-1916 GEGETESIEVPV
+1916 
-1928 TVTDDQGATAE
+1928 
-1939 TTLMITVTG
+1939 
-1948 TNDNPVAEAQEISAE
+1948 
-1963 EGGLLT
+1963 
-1969 GQLQASDIDLAQS
+1969 
-1982 TDLSFSTS
+1982 
-1990 SEVEGLTLY
+1990 
-1999 QDGSYSF
+1999 
-2006 DASSY
+2006 
-2011 QSLGEGETATFEV
+2011 
-2024 PVVVTDDQ
+2024 
-2032 GAAAETT
+2032 
-2039 LTITVTGTNDA
+2039 
-2050 PGVDAQQTAVE
+2050 
-2061 EGAFV
+2061 
-2066 KGQLKADDVDLAEG
+2066 
-2080 STLSF
+2080 
-2085 STVSEIEGLTLNED
+2085 
-2099 GSYSFDA
+2099 
-2106 SSYQSLGEGETQSI
+2106 
-2120 EVPVTVTD
+2120 
-2128 DQGATAETTLTITV
+2128 
-2142 TGTNDVPIA
+2142 
-2151 EAQEVT
+2151 
-2157 VDEGG
+2157 
-2162 LLTGQLQAGDV
+2162 
-2173 DLAEGAS
+2173 
-2180 LSFTTVSEVEGL
+2180 
-2192 TLNED
+2192 
-2197 GSYSFDASSFQS
+2197 
-2209 LGAGEVQTIEV
+2209 
-2220 PITVTDDQGVPDE
+2220 
-2233 TTLTITVTGTNDAP
+2233 
-2247 VAEAEQVT
+2247 
-2255 VDEDAFIKG
+2255 
-2264 QLEAGDADL
+2264 
-2273 VEGSTLS
+2273 
-2280 FSTVSEIEGL
+2280 
-2290 TLNEDGSYSFDA
+2290 
-2302 SSYQSLGEGE
+2302 
-2312 TANFEVPVVVTD
+2312 
-2324 DQGAAA
+2324 
-2330 ETTLTI
+2330 
-2336 TVTGTNDAPVAETE
+2336 
-2350 QVTVDDGV
+2350 
-2358 FVKGQL
+2358 
-2364 KADDVDLAEGS
+2364 
-2375 SLSFSTS
+2375 
-2382 SEVEGLTLNEDG
+2382 
-2394 SYSFDASS
+2394 
-2402 YQSLSAGEA
+2402 
-2411 ETIEVPVS
+2411 
-2419 VTDDQGATAETT
+2419 
-2431 LTITVTGTNDAPVA
+2431 
-2445 EAEQVALDEGAFV
+2445 
-2458 KGQLEAGDVDL
+2458 
-2469 AEGSSISFSTSSE
+2469 
-2482 VEGLT
+2482 
-2487 LYQDGSYSFDA
+2487 
-2498 SSYHSLGEGETA
+2498 
-2510 TFEVPVVVT
+2510 
-2519 DDQGAAAETTLTI
+2519 
-2532 TVTGTND
+2532 
-2539 APVAKAQ
+2539 
-2546 QTAVEEGAFVKG
+2546 
-2558 QLKAGDVDLAEG
+2558 
-2570 ASLSFS
+2570 
-2576 TSSEVEGLT
+2576 
-2585 LHEDGS
+2585 
-2591 YSFDAS
+2591 
-2597 SYQSLSAGETQSIE
+2597 
-2611 VPVTVTDDQGATA
+2611 
-2624 ETTLTITVTGT
+2624 
-2635 NDAPVAEAE
+2635 
-2644 QVTVDEGAL
+2644 
-2653 VKGQLEGDD
+2653 
-2662 VDLAEGSTLSFS
+2662 
-2674 TVSEIE
+2674 
-2680 GLTLN
+2680 
-2685 EDGSYT
+2685 
-2691 FDASYYQ
+2691 
-2698 SLGEGE
+2698 
-2704 TAIIEVPVVV
+2704 
-2714 ADDQGATAETTLT
+2714 
-2727 ITVTGTNDAPVAE
+2727 
-2740 AEQVAVDE
+2740 
-2748 GNFISGQLEAGDVD
+2748 
-2762 LAEGASLSFSTSSE
+2762 
-2776 VEGLTLYED
+2776 
-2785 GSFSFDASSY
+2785 
-2795 QSLGAGET
+2795 
-2803 ETLEVPVVVT
+2803 
-2813 DDHGGTAETT
+2813 
-2823 LTVTVTGTND
+2823 
-2833 LPSVV
+2833 
-2838 AEEIV
+2838 
-2843 VEEGEI
+2843 
-2849 IRGQLEATDIDLPI
+2849 
-2863 GSSLSFSTN
+2863 
-2872 ADIEGLTLNADGSYS
+2872 
-2887 FDASGY
+2887 
-2893 EGLDR
+2893 
-2898 GESATIEV
+2898 
-2906 PVVVEDDQ
+2906 
-2914 GGKAET
+2914 
-2920 ILTIN
+2920 
-2925 VEGIGSDTDSSGGH
+2925 
-2939 EVSDPDK
+2939 
-2946 DDENQGRGE
+2946 
-2955 EGGQEHQGRG
+2955 
-2965 DRDDGEEDQGR
+2965 
-2976 SDRDDREEHRGRGDR
+2976 
-2991 DDREEHRG
+2991 
-2999 RGDREDR
+2999 
-3006 EEHRGRGGRDDR
+3006 
-3018 EEHRGRGDRE
+3018 
-3028 DREEH
+3028 
-3033 RGRGGRDDREEH
+3033 
-3045 RGRGGRDDRE
+3045 
-3055 EHRGRGDRDD
+3055 
-3065 REEHRGRGGRD
+3065 
-3076 DREEHRGRGGRDDR
+3076 
-3090 EEHRGRGDREDR
+3090 
-3102 EEHRGRDG
+3102 
-3110 RDEREEHR
+3110 
-3118 GRGDRDD
+3118 
-3125 REEHRGRGGRDDR
+3125 
-3138 EEHRGR
+3138 
-3144 GGRDDREEHRGRG
+3144 
-3157 GRDDREEHRG
+3157 
-3167 RGGRDDREE
+3167 
-3176 HRGRGGRDDHEE
+3176 
-3188 HRGRGGR
+3188 
-3195 DDREEHRGRGEHD
+3195 
-3208 DREHHRGWG
+3208 
-3217 HRDDWDEHPRNSEH
+3217 
-3231 GERHPQRGH
+3231 
-3240 RFREENEES
+3240 
-3249 HSSPTDIQVQ
+3249 
-3259 GGVVEEGSAS
+3259 
-3269 GTVVATLSAI
+3269 
-3279 DEDSGD
+3279 
-3285 QFSYDLIRDDSG
+3285 
-3297 HFEIVG
+3297 
-3303 DQLVITHGADLDY
+3303 
-3316 EDRSAHQI
+3316 
-3324 SIRVTDSTGNTF
+3324 
-3336 TETIA
+3336 
-3341 INVAD
+3341 
-3346 VQEAMSVE
+3346 
-3354 EENYSTSDDD
+3354 
-3364 SDLMEDSEDLGYRDD
+3364 
-3379 DSDLLEDSEDL
+3379 
-3390 DHRDELD
+3390 
-3397 DDSGLSTDS
+3397 
-3406 EYEFSEASS
+3406 
-3415 ELSDLRDFDDSQDL
+3415 
-3429 DHEVTE
+3429 
-3435 DEANNPF
+3435 
-3442 DGANYFDEGRGEGWT
+3442 
-3457 DVVQLNPD
+3457 
-3465 ADPNADPS
+3465 
-3473 NPWAISVDGEQV
+3473 
-3485 QYDIADNALSVNPET
+3485 
-3500 SSQITFSDGSE
+3500 
-3511 LTIEGV
+3511 
-3517 ERIEW
+3517 

>member
-1 MADKNSENRGSLEE
+1 
-15 REKATKELFERDIA
+15 
-29 KDGSRKDLEADD
+29 
-41 VLGSDHYEV
+41 
-50 AQADVA
+50 

-87 QDSNENGNQSLA
+87 QDLNENGNQSLA

-105 NSAPTANSD
+105 NSAPAANSD

-127 RSQQVHGLHNQP
+127 RSQQVHGLHDQP

-161 IEQPEPDYGVDKLDS
+161 TEQPEPDYGVDKLDS
-176 TVQESLPGEPLEAS
+176 TVQESLPGEPSEAS

-405 TDVDD
+405 TDADD

-486 AQGSTIEE
+486 AQGSSIEE

-602 SDVDLVEGAALS
+602 SDVDLAEGTALS
-614 FTVLSEVDGLT
+614 FTVLSEVDGLI

-744 TQTIEV
+744 TEIIEV

-761 AETTLTITVTGTN
+761 AEATLTITVTGTN

-873 NPVAEAHQISAEEGG
+873 NPVAEAHQVSAEEGG
-888 LLIGRLQASDVDLAD
+888 LLIGQLQASDVDLAD

-1086 TGELQASDVDLV
+1086 TGQLQASDIDLA

-1127 TYQSLGEG
+1127 TYQSLGAG

-1155 TTLMITVTGTND
+1155 TTLTITVTGTND

-1178 EEGVSVKGQLKAGD
+1178 EEGMLVKGQLKAGD

-1262 TNDAPVAEAEQAA
+1262 INDAPVAEAEQVA
-1275 VDEGNFVNGQLEAG
+1275 VDEGNFVSGQLEAG
-1289 DIDLAEGSALSF
+1289 DVDLAEGSALSF
-1301 SSSSEVDGLTLN
+1301 SSSSEVDGLTLY

-1320 DASSYQSLG
+1320 DASSYLSLG
-1329 EGETEIIEVPVT
+1329 EGETETIEVPVT
-1341 VTDDQGAT
+1341 VTDEQGAT

-1405 EGLSLNED
+1405 EGLTLNED
-1413 GSYTFDASSYQ
+1413 GSYTFDASYYQ

-1515 FDASSYQSLGEGEA
+1515 FDASSYQSLGEGETET
-1529 QSIEVP
+1529 IEVP
-1535 VAVTDDQ
+1535 VSVSDDQ
-1542 GATADTTLT
+1542 GATAETTLT
-1551 ITVTGTNDAPVADA
+1551 ITVTGTNDAPVAEA
-1565 QQTTVEEGA
+1565 QQTAVEEGA

-1724 TETLDVPVVV
+1724 TETLDIPVVV

-1791 STTSEVEGLTLNED
+1791 STTSEIEGLTLYED

-1815 QSLSA
+1815 QSLGE
-1820 GETRSIEVPVSVS
+1820 GETATFEVPVVVM
-1833 DDQGAAAE
+1833 DDQGAATE

-1846 TVTGTNDNP
+1846 TVTGTNDAP
-1855 VAEIQQISAEE
+1855 VVDAQQTAVEE
-1866 GGLVTGQ
+1866 GAFVKGQ
-1873 LQASDVDLAEGAS
+1873 LKADDVDLAEGSS
-1886 LSFTT
+1886 LSFSTS
-1891 VSEVEGLT
+1891 SEVEGLT
-1899 LDEDGS
+1899 LHEDGS
-1905 YSFDASSYQSL
+1905 YSFDAASYQSL

-1939 TTLMITVTG
+1939 TTLTITVTG
-1948 TNDNPVAEAQEISAE
+1948 TNDAPVAETEQVKVG
-1963 EGGLLT
+1963 EGVSVK
-1969 GQLQASDIDLAQS
+1969 GQLKAGDVDLAEGS
-1982 TDLSFSTS
+1982 TLSFSTS
-1990 SEVEGLTLY
+1990 SEVEGLTLNE
-1999 QDGSYSF
+1999 DGSYSF
-2006 DASSY
+2006 DTSSY
-2011 QSLGEGETATFEV
+2011 QSLSAGETQSIEV
-2024 PVVVTDDQ
+2024 PVTVTDDQ
-2032 GAAAETT
+2032 GSTAETT
-2039 LTITVTGTNDA
+2039 LTISVTGTNDA
-2050 PGVDAQQTAVE
+2050 PVVDAQQTAVE

-2066 KGQLKADDVDLAEG
+2066 KGQLKAGDVDLAEG
-2080 STLSF
+2080 ASLSF
-2085 STVSEIEGLTLNED
+2085 STSSEVEGLTLYED

-2106 SSYQSLGEGETQSI
+2106 SSYQSLSAGEIQSI

-2192 TLNED
+2192 ALNED

-2255 VDEDAFIKG
+2255 VDEGAFIKG

-2273 VEGSTLS
+2273 AEGSTLS

-2336 TVTGTNDAPVAETE
+2336 TVTGTNDAPVTEAQETSVE
-2350 QVTVDDGV
+2350 EGA

-2375 SLSFSTS
+2375 TLSFSTS

-2469 AEGSSISFSTSSE
+2469 AEGSSLSFSTSSE

-2611 VPVTVTDDQGATA
+2611 VPVSVSDDQGATA

-2635 NDAPVAEAE
+2635 NDAPVAEAQQTAVE
-2644 QVTVDEGAL
+2644 EGAF
-2653 VKGQLEGDD
+2653 VKGQLK
-2662 VDLAEGSTLSFS
+2662 
-2674 TVSEIE
+2674 
-2680 GLTLN
+2680 
-2685 EDGSYT
+2685 
-2691 FDASYYQ
+2691 
-2698 SLGEGE
+2698 
-2704 TAIIEVPVVV
+2704 
-2714 ADDQGATAETTLT
+2714 
-2727 ITVTGTNDAPVAE
+2727 
-2740 AEQVAVDE
+2740 
-2748 GNFISGQLEAGDVD
+2748 AGDVD

-2803 ETLEVPVVVT
+2803 ETLEVPVVVS

-2823 LTVTVTGTND
+2823 LTITVTGTND

-2925 VEGIGSDTDSSGGH
+2925 VEGIDSDTDSSGGH

-2976 SDRDDREEHRGRGDR
+2976 GDRDDREEHRGRGDR

-2999 RGDREDR
+2999 RGDR
-3006 EEHRGRGGRDDR
+3006 DDR
-3018 EEHRGRGDRE
+3018 EEHRGRGERE
-3028 DREEH
+3028 
-3033 RGRGGRDDREEH
+3033 DREEH

-3065 REEHRGRGGRD
+3065 REEHRGRGERE
-3076 DREEHRGRGGRDDR
+3076 DREEHRGRGG
-3090 EEHRGRGDREDR
+3090 
-3102 EEHRGRDG
+3102 
-3110 RDEREEHR
+3110 
-3118 GRGDRDD
+3118 
-3125 REEHRGRGGRDDR
+3125 
-3138 EEHRGR
+3138 
-3144 GGRDDREEHRGRG
+3144 
-3157 GRDDREEHRG
+3157 
-3167 RGGRDDREE
+3167 
-3176 HRGRGGRDDHEE
+3176 
-3188 HRGRGGR
+3188 
-3195 DDREEHRGRGEHD
+3195 
-3208 DREHHRGWG
+3208 
-3217 HRDDWDEHPRNSEH
+3217 
-3231 GERHPQRGH
+3231 
-3240 RFREENEES
+3240 
-3249 HSSPTDIQVQ
+3249 
-3259 GGVVEEGSAS
+3259 
-3269 GTVVATLSAI
+3269 
-3279 DEDSGD
+3279 
-3285 QFSYDLIRDDSG
+3285 
-3297 HFEIVG
+3297 
-3303 DQLVITHGADLDY
+3303 
-3316 EDRSAHQI
+3316 
-3324 SIRVTDSTGNTF
+3324 
-3336 TETIA
+3336 
-3341 INVAD
+3341 
-3346 VQEAMSVE
+3346 
-3354 EENYSTSDDD
+3354 
-3364 SDLMEDSEDLGYRDD
+3364 
-3379 DSDLLEDSEDL
+3379 
-3390 DHRDELD
+3390 
-3397 DDSGLSTDS
+3397 
-3406 EYEFSEASS
+3406 
-3415 ELSDLRDFDDSQDL
+3415 
-3429 DHEVTE
+3429 
-3435 DEANNPF
+3435 
-3442 DGANYFDEGRGEGWT
+3442 
-3457 DVVQLNPD
+3457 
-3465 ADPNADPS
+3465 
-3473 NPWAISVDGEQV
+3473 
-3485 QYDIADNALSVNPET
+3485 
-3500 SSQITFSDGSE
+3500 
-3511 LTIEGV
+3511 
-3517 ERIEW
+3517 

>member
-1 MADKNSENRGSLEE
+1 MADKNSENRGLLEE

-41 VLGSDHYEV
+41 VLGSDHHEV

-63 KLHREAEDAADTASV
+63 KLQREAEDAADSASV
-78 KLDPSVGAE
+78 KFAPSVGAE
-87 QDSNENGNQSLA
+87 QDLNENGNQSLA

-105 NSAPTANSD
+105 KSAPAADSD

-127 RSQQVHGLHNQP
+127 RTQQAHGLHNQP

-161 IEQPEPDYGVDKLDS
+161 IEQPEPDYAVKTLDS
-176 TVQESLPGEPLEAS
+176 TVQESLPGETSEAP

-197 ELVVANLVVANPH
+197 ELVVANLVVVNPH
-210 TEQSYNYELIGSG
+210 AEQSYNYELIGSG

-271 VDLDAEEA
+271 VDLNTEEA
-279 VIVLGVPEEQA
+279 VIVLGVPEEQTG
-290 DPISEDGSSP
+290 PLSEDGSSP
-300 SHEEQ
+300 IHEEQ
-305 EPEESLTF
+305 ETEESLTY
-313 SLLDETE
+313 SLLGETE

-354 VPVQIITD
+354 VPVQIITG
-362 QGEVTTTEIQVVI
+362 QGEVTNTEIQVVI

-395 SSTVEGEIFA
+395 ASTIEGEIFA

-410 NSVLSFAVSD
+410 NSVLSFAISD

-466 TAHTTLSITI
+466 TAHTSLSITI
-476 TGTNDGPVAV
+476 TGTNDGPVAL
-486 AQGSTIEE
+486 AHESSIEE

-551 IEVAV
+551 IEVPV
-556 MVTDDQGAVAETTLT
+556 MVTDDQGAAAETTLT
-571 ITVTGTN
+571 ITITGTN

-602 SDVDLVEGAALS
+602 SDVDLAEGAALS
-614 FTVLSEVDGLT
+614 FSVLSEVDGLT

-644 GETETLEVPVAVT
+644 DETETLEVPVVVT

-663 AETIL
+663 AETTL

-683 HVVSADEG
+683 HEVSADEG
-691 GLVIG
+691 GLVTG
-696 QLHAN
+696 QLQAN

-801 DLAEGASLSFTTLS
+801 DLAEGASLSFTTVS

-822 NEDGSYSFD
+822 NEDGSYRFAAS
-831 AYSYQSL
+831 SYQSL
-838 GEGETQF
+838 GEGETQT

-873 NPVAEAHQISAEEGG
+873 NPVAEAHQIAAEEGG
-888 LLIGRLQASDVDLAD
+888 LLTGQLQASDVDLAD
-903 GTTLSFTTSSEV
+903 GTTLSFTASSEV

-1071 IAEAHEVSVDESGLI
+1071 IAEAHEVSVDESGLV
-1086 TGELQASDVDLV
+1086 TGQLQASDVDLA

-1104 FTTSSE
+1104 FTTSSK
-1110 VEGLTLN
+1110 VDGLTLN

-1155 TTLMITVTGTND
+1155 TTLTITVTGTND
-1167 APVAEA
+1167 APVAEV

-1178 EEGVSVKGQLKAGD
+1178 EEGVLVKGQLKAGD
-1192 VDLAEGSLLSFSSTS
+1192 VDLAEGSLLSFSSAS
-1207 EVEGLTLNE
+1207 EIEGLTLNE

-1262 TNDAPVAEAEQAA
+1262 TNDVPVAEAEQAA
-1275 VDEGNFVNGQLEAG
+1275 VDEGNFVSGQLEADDIDLAEGSSLSFSTTSEIEGLTLNEDGSYSFDASSYQSLGEGEAQSIEVPVAVTDDQGATAETTLTITVTGANDAPVAEAEQVAVDEGNFVSGQLEAG
-1289 DIDLAEGSALSF
+1289 DVDLAEGSALSF

-1329 EGETEIIEVPVT
+1329 EGETETIEVPVT

-1349 AETTLTITVTGTNDA
+1349 AETTLTITVTGANDAPVAEAEQVAVDEGNFVSGQLEAGDVDLAEGSALSFSSSSEVDGLTLNEDGSYSFDASSYQSLGEGETETIEVPVTVTDDQGATAETTLTITVMGTNDA
-1364 PVTEAEQVTV
+1364 PVAEAEQVAV

-1396 LSFSTVSEI
+1396 LSFSTASEI
-1405 EGLSLNED
+1405 EGLTLNED

-1453 ISVTGTNDA
+1453 ISVTGANDA

-1473 EGNFISGQLEAGDV
+1473 EGNFVSGQLEAGDV
-1487 DLADGSSLSFSTS
+1487 DLAYGSSLSFSTS

-1542 GATADTTLT
+1542 GATAETTLT

-1597 ASEIEGLTLTEDG
+1597 ASEVEGLTLIEDG

-1704 NDDGSYTFD
+1704 NEDGSYTFD
-1713 ASSYQSLGAGE
+1713 ASSYQSLGEGE
-1724 TETLDVPVVV
+1724 TETLDIPVVV

-1749 VTGTNDAPVAEAEE
+1749 VTGTNDAPVAEAEQ

-1791 STTSEVEGLTLNED
+1791 STRSEIEGLTLNED

-1820 GETRSIEVPVSVS
+1820 GETQSIEVQVTVS
-1833 DDQGAAAE
+1833 DDQGAAEE
-1841 TTLTI
+1841 TTLKI

-1873 LQASDVDLAEGAS
+1873 LKASDVDLAEGAS

-1899 LDEDGS
+1899 LNEDGS
-1905 YSFDASSYQSL
+1905 YSFDSSSYQSL

-1939 TTLMITVTG
+1939 TTLTITVTG
-1948 TNDNPVAEAQEISAE
+1948 TNDNPVAEAHEISAE

-2011 QSLGEGETATFEV
+2011 QSLGEGEIATFEV

-2039 LTITVTGTNDA
+2039 LTITVSGTNDA
-2050 PGVDAQQTAVE
+2050 PVAEAEQVAVD
-2061 EGAFV
+2061 EGNFV
-2066 KGQLKADDVDLAEG
+2066 SGQLEASDIDLAEG
-2080 STLSF
+2080 SALSF
-2085 STVSEIEGLTLNED
+2085 STSSEVEGLILHED
-2099 GSYSFDA
+2099 GAYSFDTT
-2106 SSYQSLGEGETQSI
+2106 SYQSLGEGETESI

-2128 DQGATAETTLTITV
+2128 DQGATAETTLTI
-2142 TGTNDVPIA
+2142 
-2151 EAQEVT
+2151 
-2157 VDEGG
+2157 
-2162 LLTGQLQAGDV
+2162 
-2173 DLAEGAS
+2173 
-2180 LSFTTVSEVEGL
+2180 
-2192 TLNED
+2192 
-2197 GSYSFDASSFQS
+2197 
-2209 LGAGEVQTIEV
+2209 
-2220 PITVTDDQGVPDE
+2220 
-2233 TTLTITVTGTNDAP
+2233 
-2247 VAEAEQVT
+2247 
-2255 VDEDAFIKG
+2255 
-2264 QLEAGDADL
+2264 
-2273 VEGSTLS
+2273 
-2280 FSTVSEIEGL
+2280 
-2290 TLNEDGSYSFDA
+2290 
-2302 SSYQSLGEGE
+2302 
-2312 TANFEVPVVVTD
+2312 
-2324 DQGAAA
+2324 
-2330 ETTLTI
+2330 
-2336 TVTGTNDAPVAETE
+2336 
-2350 QVTVDDGV
+2350 
-2358 FVKGQL
+2358 
-2364 KADDVDLAEGS
+2364 
-2375 SLSFSTS
+2375 
-2382 SEVEGLTLNEDG
+2382 
-2394 SYSFDASS
+2394 
-2402 YQSLSAGEA
+2402 
-2411 ETIEVPVS
+2411 
-2419 VTDDQGATAETT
+2419 
-2431 LTITVTGTNDAPVA
+2431 
-2445 EAEQVALDEGAFV
+2445 
-2458 KGQLEAGDVDL
+2458 
-2469 AEGSSISFSTSSE
+2469 
-2482 VEGLT
+2482 
-2487 LYQDGSYSFDA
+2487 
-2498 SSYHSLGEGETA
+2498 
-2510 TFEVPVVVT
+2510 
-2519 DDQGAAAETTLTI
+2519 
-2532 TVTGTND
+2532 
-2539 APVAKAQ
+2539 
-2546 QTAVEEGAFVKG
+2546 
-2558 QLKAGDVDLAEG
+2558 
-2570 ASLSFS
+2570 
-2576 TSSEVEGLT
+2576 
-2585 LHEDGS
+2585 
-2591 YSFDAS
+2591 
-2597 SYQSLSAGETQSIE
+2597 
-2611 VPVTVTDDQGATA
+2611 
-2624 ETTLTITVTGT
+2624 
-2635 NDAPVAEAE
+2635 
-2644 QVTVDEGAL
+2644 
-2653 VKGQLEGDD
+2653 
-2662 VDLAEGSTLSFS
+2662 
-2674 TVSEIE
+2674 
-2680 GLTLN
+2680 
-2685 EDGSYT
+2685 
-2691 FDASYYQ
+2691 
-2698 SLGEGE
+2698 
-2704 TAIIEVPVVV
+2704 AI
-2714 ADDQGATAETTLT
+2714 
-2727 ITVTGTNDAPVAE
+2727 TGTNDAPVAE

-2748 GNFISGQLEAGDVD
+2748 GNFVSGQLEASDFD
-2762 LAEGASLSFSTSSE
+2762 LAEGSALSFSTSSE
-2776 VEGLTLYED
+2776 VEGLTLHED
-2785 GSFSFDASSY
+2785 GAYSFDTTSY
-2795 QSLGAGET
+2795 QSLGEGET
-2803 ETLEVPVVVT
+2803 E
-2813 DDHGGTAETT
+2813 
-2823 LTVTVTGTND
+2823 
-2833 LPSVV
+2833 S
-2838 AEEIV
+2838 
-2843 VEEGEI
+2843 
-2849 IRGQLEATDIDLPI
+2849 
-2863 GSSLSFSTN
+2863 
-2872 ADIEGLTLNADGSYS
+2872 
-2887 FDASGY
+2887 
-2893 EGLDR
+2893 
-2898 GESATIEV
+2898 IEV
-2906 PVVVEDDQ
+2906 PV
-2914 GGKAET
+2914 T
-2920 ILTIN
+2920 
-2925 VEGIGSDTDSSGGH
+2925 
-2939 EVSDPDK
+2939 
-2946 DDENQGRGE
+2946 
-2955 EGGQEHQGRG
+2955 
-2965 DRDDGEEDQGR
+2965 
-2976 SDRDDREEHRGRGDR
+2976 
-2991 DDREEHRG
+2991 
-2999 RGDREDR
+2999 
-3006 EEHRGRGGRDDR
+3006 
-3018 EEHRGRGDRE
+3018 
-3028 DREEH
+3028 
-3033 RGRGGRDDREEH
+3033 
-3045 RGRGGRDDRE
+3045 
-3055 EHRGRGDRDD
+3055 
-3065 REEHRGRGGRD
+3065 
-3076 DREEHRGRGGRDDR
+3076 
-3090 EEHRGRGDREDR
+3090 
-3102 EEHRGRDG
+3102 
-3110 RDEREEHR
+3110 
-3118 GRGDRDD
+3118 
-3125 REEHRGRGGRDDR
+3125 
-3138 EEHRGR
+3138 
-3144 GGRDDREEHRGRG
+3144 
-3157 GRDDREEHRG
+3157 
-3167 RGGRDDREE
+3167 
-3176 HRGRGGRDDHEE
+3176 
-3188 HRGRGGR
+3188 
-3195 DDREEHRGRGEHD
+3195 
-3208 DREHHRGWG
+3208 
-3217 HRDDWDEHPRNSEH
+3217 
-3231 GERHPQRGH
+3231 
-3240 RFREENEES
+3240 
-3249 HSSPTDIQVQ
+3249 
-3259 GGVVEEGSAS
+3259 
-3269 GTVVATLSAI
+3269 
-3279 DEDSGD
+3279 
-3285 QFSYDLIRDDSG
+3285 
-3297 HFEIVG
+3297 
-3303 DQLVITHGADLDY
+3303 
-3316 EDRSAHQI
+3316 
-3324 SIRVTDSTGNTF
+3324 
-3336 TETIA
+3336 
-3341 INVAD
+3341 
-3346 VQEAMSVE
+3346 
-3354 EENYSTSDDD
+3354 
-3364 SDLMEDSEDLGYRDD
+3364 
-3379 DSDLLEDSEDL
+3379 
-3390 DHRDELD
+3390 
-3397 DDSGLSTDS
+3397 
-3406 EYEFSEASS
+3406 
-3415 ELSDLRDFDDSQDL
+3415 
-3429 DHEVTE
+3429 
-3435 DEANNPF
+3435 
-3442 DGANYFDEGRGEGWT
+3442 
-3457 DVVQLNPD
+3457 
-3465 ADPNADPS
+3465 
-3473 NPWAISVDGEQV
+3473 
-3485 QYDIADNALSVNPET
+3485 
-3500 SSQITFSDGSE
+3500 
-3511 LTIEGV
+3511 
-3517 ERIEW
+3517 